1 MQSNDRSGA
10 AQDHA
15 HDETRISEDS
25 VRRHLIEQI
34 ARRSGTTAAGIDPDR
49 PLEEFGLASRDAVA
63 IAGELE
69 QMLGRSLPATLVW
82 EHPTIN
88 KLSVALAGG
97 PASVQEQPE
106 PSERRAANDEPVAV
120 VGVGLRFPGG
130 DRDLTGP
137 DGYWRFL
144 TGRGDAVRE
153 VPDGRWDPFDDGSP
167 EVGDLLDRTTRLGG
181 FLDDV
186 AEFDAQFFGITPRE
200 AAVMDPQQR
209 LVLEVAWEAFEHAGL
224 GPASLR
230 GSRTGVFVGV
240 SAPEY
245 AAFTA
250 SDLASL
256 EPFTAT
262 GAALSIIANRLS
274 YLLDLRGP
282 SMIVDTACSSSL
294 VSTHLAVQAL
304 RSGEADVALAG
315 GVNLLL
321 SPTVTMTFD
330 LAGGTAADGH
340 CKAFDAS
347 ADGMVRAEG
356 CGAVVLKRL
365 SDATRDGDRILAVIK
380 GSGVNSDGRSN
391 GLVAPNSEA
400 QRALLRDVYASA
412 GVDTREVDY
421 VEAHGTGTF
430 LGDPIEAKAVG
441 EILGAGR
448 EPDKPLLLGSA
459 KSNLGHMES
468 AAGIAGLIK
477 TVLALHHR
485 VIPPSAH
492 YKEPNP
498 HIPFDE
504 LRLAVVAEET
514 PWLDTGRPARAGVSG
529 FGFGGTNAHIL
540 LEEAPEQET
549 TVHPAVVRT
558 FPLSDTSD
566 DRIRDH
572 AALLAEWLPGQEA
585 NLADVAR
592 TLHRRSGRGRSRA
605 AVAARDQAGLVEGL
619 AALAEGRPHPGVVSG
634 TALGA
639 PGRPVWVFSGYGA
652 QRAGMA
658 QRLLEEEPAFA
669 EAIDDLDGLFAEE
682 GGPDLW
688 ALLEEGRKPDGPADA
703 MPVLFAIQIGLA
715 RMWKAYGVTP
725 GAVIGH
731 SMGEVAAAVVAGAL
745 TLEDGVR
752 VICRRSRLLT
762 RLVGGGAM
770 AVLGASAEEVARLA
784 DGLPEVYAA
793 VHSSPK
799 QTVVTGDAGQVAEIV
814 KRAEA
819 EGRLARM
826 VQAEGAGHSPQ
837 VDPLLPDLRELL
849 ADVGADPGTPLAA
862 GIKLY
867 TTALDDPRTLI
878 NATPALTPHPA
889 DTTPSNTA
897 NAPARTVTPDE
908 GASAE
913 ASEAPA
919 GAQAAAAA
927 GAAPEAA
934 GGAAAEASA
943 GAAPAG
949 AAMAVAGSGSAA
961 ATGSAAPDKD
971 ATGGASAGLGV
982 EYWVANLRN
991 AVRLTDAVAAA
1002 AEDGFRTFVE
1012 VNAHPILA
1020 HGVGETLDG
1029 TGALVT
1035 HTLKRAPKGQETDDT
1050 LTFHAQ
1056 LATLA
1061 AHGHATAKPA
1071 GGRVIDVPQSPWR
1084 HERHWV
1090 DLSARRA
1097 SKHDEHPLLGAHVEL
1112 PGEDRHAWRADV
1124 GLAAQ
1129 PWLDGLAVHGL
1140 HALPVA
1146 AFAEIAL
1153 AAGATALGTEDIRVN
1168 SLWMERP
1175 LALGGHTT
1183 VTTTFTEAEQRVEV
1197 HALTPA
1203 GTWVRLASADVG
1215 EDRRAPAASEHGAA
1229 TEVTAAERGSRHYRL
1244 HPEVFDRCLSV
1255 LSDEVAAGDGTV
1267 WLAETIG
1274 SLRVYGPT
1282 HRGGHVQAKVT
1293 RDDTNVTGSIALLA
1307 ADGQILA
1314 EATGIVLR
1322 QAGRHDIPVPLTDKL
1337 VELTW
1342 TESPLPDTAPA
1353 RASAGATPADNRSVH
1368 DGDGA
1373 EAGPVRAGAGAVSAD
1388 GRAVRAGGEGVLLDG
1403 AESAGRRS
1411 AEGAAF
1417 GVGTWLVLAE
1427 DDDVLGSAT
1436 VAGLEERGKR
1446 VVRHRVMDRPP
1457 DEHPAMDEP
1466 DEPVEGVVLVP
1477 SADLVDE
1484 ELVLA
1489 VAGVSRSLPDGP
1501 RLYVATRSALP
1512 LAGDGLPGHGFVS
1525 ALTRVL
1531 AFERTVQR
1539 ATHVDVDRP
1548 ADLVAELLADDDAR
1562 EVAWRGGTRYV
1573 ARLGQAVLP
1582 EEQGKKKRIV
1592 RRGGAYVITGGYGG
1606 IGLVTARLLAQ
1617 RGAGRIVLSGRGGP
1631 GADAEKV
1638 IARLREDGVDVGVV
1652 LGDIAQPG
1660 TAERLIKVAQ
1670 EGGTRL
1676 CGVVHGAGAID
1687 DRLIADLGPDDLH
1700 RVWTAKVEGARRLS
1714 EATWD
1719 IDLDWLVMHSSAA
1732 ALLGSP
1738 GQAAYA
1744 AANAAIDALMAYRR
1758 ANGRPGT
1765 TINWGTW
1772 SQVGG
1777 AAEVAVTVIDP
1788 ISPAEGAEA
1797 LEALLVHGMN
1807 ATGVLRFDPA
1817 TAVGLFPE
1825 IRNMPYFAALTEAA
1839 DEQQDESDW
1848 PGVEALKDL
1857 DPGIARK
1864 MIAAQ
1869 VRHRIAAVLGF
1880 DPQRLDPAVPLTDLG
1895 LDSLVAVRIKSGVEH
1910 DLGLTVPASVLLQ
1923 GASVNVFEEW
1933 AAGELGLADAD
1944 APQATAVSNAE
1955 SGYVMPRDAAER
1967 LAVRILEDVL
1977 GLDRVGVTADFFAE
1991 LGGREHQ
1998 ADQVV
2003 ARVAQELGAEV
2014 TRGELFEVPTAE
2026 NVAEY
2031 IRAADEEAARQTVRP
2046 LNRGRSGGRGGASP
2060 HSDPAGDRRPI
2071 FIAHPAGGTTACYRQ
2086 LTDLLGGDQPVYG
2099 LERFEDAPP
2108 VEERAARYVQHLVEA
2123 QPEGAFRLGGWSF
2136 GGVLA
2141 YETARQLQR
2150 AGREVEFVALFDAGL
2165 PLAVDDE
2172 SDTLA
2177 RRFSAFADY
2186 INETYGLDV
2195 TLTYEELSGLDEES
2209 QFALVMERAAPLVDY
2224 IPPAALTHQL
2234 TSHQDTRSLEAYQ
2247 PEPYDGHVILY
2258 YAPEETPWAVRDA
2271 RYVLDGTNGFGGLCS
2286 DLEIVTIPG
2295 VHHLNLLDPP
2305 GVDVLAAHLE
2315 ARLSGRRRRD
2325 AVPTLDTAR

>member
-1 MQSNDRSGA
+1 MGGTHRMQSNDRSGA
-10 AQDHA
+10 ARENAQ
-15 HDETRISEDS
+15 DETRISEDS

-34 ARRSGTTAAGIDPDR
+34 ARRSRTTAAEVDPDR

-69 QMLGRSLPATLVW
+69 QMLGRALPATLVW

-97 PASVQEQPE
+97 TPEKAPAPE
-106 PSERRAANDEPVAV
+106 PAVRRAAGDEPIAV
-120 VGVGLRFPGG
+120 VGAGLRFPGG
-130 DRDLTGP
+130 GRDLTGP
-137 DGYWRFL
+137 DDYWRFL

-153 VPDGRWDPFDDGSP
+153 VPDGRWDAFDDGSP
-167 EVGDLLDRTTRLGG
+167 EVGDLLARTTRLGG
-181 FLDDV
+181 FLRDV

-209 LVLEVAWEAFEHAGL
+209 LVLEVAWEAFEHAGI

-262 GAALSIIANRLS
+262 GAALSIIAGRLS

-294 VSTHLAVQAL
+294 VSAHLAVQAL

-365 SDATRDGDRILAVIK
+365 SDAERDGDRVLAVIR

-391 GLVAPNSEA
+391 GLVAPNSDA

-412 GVDTREVDY
+412 GIDTREVDY

-441 EILGAGR
+441 EVLGAGR
-448 EPDKPLLLGSA
+448 APEEPLLLGSA

-504 LRLAVVAEET
+504 LRLAVVADET
-514 PWLDTGRPARAGVSG
+514 PWPERGRPARAGVSG
-529 FGFGGTNAHIL
+529 FGFGGTNAHVI
-540 LEEAPEQET
+540 LEEAPAQET

-566 DRIRDH
+566 DRVRDH
-572 AALLAEWLPGQEA
+572 AALLAAWLPDQDV

-592 TLHRRSGRGRSRA
+592 TLHRRAGRGRARA
-605 AVAARDQAGLVEGL
+605 AVAARDRAGLVEGL
-619 AALAEGRPHPGVVSG
+619 TALAEGRAHPGVVTG
-634 TALGA
+634 AALGA

-703 MPVLFAIQIGLA
+703 MPVLFAIQIALA
-715 RMWKAYGVTP
+715 RMWRAYGVTP
-725 GAVIGH
+725 GAVVGH

-745 TLEDGVR
+745 TVQDGVR

-770 AVLGASAEEVARLA
+770 AVLGASAAEVARLGE
-784 DGLPEVYAA
+784 GLPEVYAA

-814 KRAEA
+814 GRAEA

-837 VDPLLPDLRELL
+837 VDPLIPELRELL
-849 ADVGADPGTPLAA
+849 ADVGAERGAPLAE
-862 GIKLY
+862 GIRLY
-867 TTALDDPRTLI
+867 TTALDDPRAHL
-878 NATPALTPHPA
+878 
-889 DTTPSNTA
+889 DS
-897 NAPARTVTPDE
+897 
-908 GASAE
+908 ASA
-913 ASEAPA
+913 
-919 GAQAAAAA
+919 
-927 GAAPEAA
+927 
-934 GGAAAEASA
+934 
-943 GAAPAG
+943 
-949 AAMAVAGSGSAA
+949 
-961 ATGSAAPDKD
+961 
-971 ATGGASAGLGV
+971 LGV
-982 EYWVANLRN
+982 DHWAANLRN

-1020 HGVGETLDG
+1020 HAVGETLEG

-1056 LATLA
+1056 LATLD
-1061 AHGHATAKPA
+1061 AHGHAT
-1071 GGRVIDVPQSPWR
+1071 GGPVDGRIVDVPQSPWR

-1090 DLSARRA
+1090 DLSARTPGG
-1097 SKHDEHPLLGAHVEL
+1097 HDEHPLLGAHVEL

-1124 GLAAQ
+1124 GLAAR
-1129 PWLDGLAVHGL
+1129 PWPAAAAVHGL
-1140 HALPVA
+1140 YALPVA
-1146 AFAEIAL
+1146 AFAEMAL
-1153 AAGATALGTEDIRVN
+1153 AAGAAALGTEGVRVN

-1175 LALGGHTT
+1175 LALADHTT
-1183 VTTTFTEAEQRVEV
+1183 VTTTFTEAEQRVEI

-1203 GTWVRLASADVG
+1203 GTWARLASADVG
-1215 EDRRAPAASEHGAA
+1215 EDHRPPAAAGPGAA
-1229 TEVTAAERGSRHYRL
+1229 TEVAAAERGSRHYRL

-1255 LSDEVAAGDGTV
+1255 LSDEAAGGDGGV
-1267 WLAETIG
+1267 WRAETIG
-1274 SLRVYGPT
+1274 SLRVFGPT
-1282 HRGGHVQAKVT
+1282 HRGGHVQAKVV
-1293 RDDTNVTGSIALLA
+1293 RDEEDVTGSVALLG
-1307 ADGQILA
+1307 ADGQVLA

-1322 QAGRHDIPVPLTDKL
+1322 RVERHDVPVPLAGKL
-1337 VELTW
+1337 VELVWDET
-1342 TESPLPDTAPA
+1342 PLPE
-1353 RASAGATPADNRSVH
+1353 
-1368 DGDGA
+1368 GA
-1373 EAGPVRAGAGAVSAD
+1373 EPS
-1388 GRAVRAGGEGVLLDG
+1388 EG
-1403 AESAGRRS
+1403 
-1411 AEGAAF
+1411 
-1417 GVGTWLVLAE
+1417 GTWLVLAE
-1427 DDDVLGSAT
+1427 EDDALGTAAA
-1436 VAGLEERGKR
+1436 AGLEDRGKR
-1446 VVRHRVMDRPP
+1446 VVRHRPTNRPP
-1457 DEHPAMDEP
+1457 DDHPAMDA
-1466 DEPVEGVVLVP
+1466 PVEGVVLVP

-1501 RLYVATRSALP
+1501 RLYVATRAALP
-1512 LAGDGLPGHGFVS
+1512 LAGEGVPGHGFVS

-1548 ADLVAELLADDDAR
+1548 ADLVAELLAGDDAR
-1562 EVAWRGGTRYV
+1562 EVAWRAGTRHV
-1573 ARLGQAVLP
+1573 ARLAQAVLP
-1582 EEQGKKKRIV
+1582 EAPAKKKRVV

-1606 IGLVTARLLAQ
+1606 IGLVTARLLAE

-1631 GADAEKV
+1631 DADAEKV

-1652 LGDIAQPG
+1652 LGDIARPG
-1660 TAERLIKVAQ
+1660 TAERLVRVAQ

-1687 DRLIADLGPDDLH
+1687 DRLIADLGPEDLH

-1719 IDLDWLVMHSSAA
+1719 LDLDWLVMHSSAA

-1777 AAEVAVTVIDP
+1777 AAETSVTVIDP

-1797 LEALLVHGMN
+1797 LEALLVHGRA

-1839 DEQQDESDW
+1839 GERGADDAGDW
-1848 PGVEALKDL
+1848 PGVEALAEL
-1857 DPGIARK
+1857 DPATARR

-1923 GASVNVFEEW
+1923 GASVNAFEEW
-1933 AAGELGLADAD
+1933 AAGELGLADAP
-1944 APQATAVSNAE
+1944 APAAVPNAE

-1967 LAVRILEDVL
+1967 LAVRIFEDVL

-1991 LGGREHQ
+1991 LGGQDHH
-1998 ADQVV
+1998 ADRVV
-2003 ARVAQELGAEV
+2003 ALVARELGAEV
-2014 TRGELFEVPTAE
+2014 AREELFEPPTAQ
-2026 NVAEY
+2026 NVAEHL
-2031 IRAADEEAARQTVRP
+2031 RAADEEAARQTVRP
-2046 LNRGRSGGRGGASP
+2046 LNRSRSGGRGGS
-2060 HSDPAGDRRPI
+2060 SLQGDESGGRRPI

-2086 LTDLLGGDQPVYG
+2086 LVDLLGDDQPVYG

-2108 VEERAARYVQHLVEA
+2108 VEERAARYVRHLLEA

-2141 YETARQLQR
+2141 YETARQLR
-2150 AGREVEFVALFDAGL
+2150 AAGREVEFVALFDAGL

-2186 INETYGLDV
+2186 INETYGLEV
-2195 TLTYEELSGLDEES
+2195 SLTYEELSGLDEES
-2209 QFALVMERAAPLVDY
+2209 QFALVMERAAPLVDH

-2234 TSHQDTRSLEAYQ
+2234 TSHQDTRSLEAYK
-2247 PEPYDGHVILY
+2247 PEPYDGHVVLY

-2271 RYVLDGTNGFGGLCS
+2271 RYVLDGTNGFGGLCA

-2295 VHHLNLLDPP
+2295 AHHLNLLDPP
-2305 GVDVLAAHLE
+2305 GVGVLAAHLE
-2315 ARLSGRRRRD
+2315 ARLAGRRKSD
-2325 AVPTLDTAR
+2325 AVPTPITAR

>member
-1 MQSNDRSGA
+1 MNDPGFMGGTQRMQSNDRSGA
-10 AQDHA
+10 ARDASQ
-15 HDETRISEDS
+15 DETRIGEDAI
-25 VRRHLIEQI
+25 RRHLVEQI
-34 ARRSGTTAAGIDPDR
+34 ARRSRTAVADIDPDR

-97 PASVQEQPE
+97 GAREAEPAPQPV
-106 PSERRAANDEPVAV
+106 RAAGASDEPIAV
-120 VGVGLRFPGG
+120 VGIGCRFPGG

-137 DGYWRFL
+137 ADYWRFL
-144 TGRGDAVRE
+144 TGRGDAIRE

-167 EVGDLLDRTTRLGG
+167 EVGDLLEKTTRLGG
-181 FLDDV
+181 FLDDL
-186 AEFDAQFFGITPRE
+186 AGFDAQFFGITPRE

-209 LVLEVAWEAFEHAGL
+209 LVLEVAWEAFEHAGI

-365 SDATRDGDRILAVIK
+365 SDAQRDGDRILAVVK

-391 GLVAPNSEA
+391 GLVAPNSDA
-400 QRALLRDVYASA
+400 QRALLRHVYAAA

-421 VEAHGTGTF
+421 IEAHGTGTF
-430 LGDPIEAKAVG
+430 LGDPIEAKSVG
-441 EILGAGR
+441 EVLGAGR
-448 EPDKPLLLGSA
+448 DDDAPLLLGSA

-477 TVLALHHR
+477 AVLALHHR

-504 LRLAVVAEET
+504 LHLAVVSEET
-514 PWLDTGRPARAGVSG
+514 PWPERNHPARAGVSG
-529 FGFGGTNAHIL
+529 FGFGGTNAHVI
-540 LEEAPEQET
+540 LEEAPAQET

-566 DRIRDH
+566 DRVRDH
-572 AALLAEWLPGQEA
+572 AALLAEWLPAQDGVK
-585 NLADVAR
+585 LADLAR
-592 TLHRRSGRGRSRA
+592 TLHRRAGRGRARA
-605 AVAARDQAGLVEGL
+605 AVAARDRAGLIEGL
-619 AALAEGRPHPGVVSG
+619 TALAEGRPHAGVVTGS
-634 TALGA
+634 ALGM

-652 QRAGMA
+652 QRPGMA

-688 ALLEEGRKPDGPADA
+688 SLLEEGRKPDGPADT
-703 MPVLFAIQIGLA
+703 MPVLFAVQIGLA

-725 GAVIGH
+725 GAVVGH

-793 VHSSPK
+793 VHSSPR
-799 QTVVTGDAGQVAEIV
+799 QTVVTGDADQIAEVV

-837 VDPLLPDLRELL
+837 VDPLLPELRELL
-849 ADVGADPGTPLAA
+849 AEVGTERGTPLAD

-867 TTALDDPRTLI
+867 TTALDDPRTYL
-878 NATPALTPHPA
+878 A
-889 DTTPSNTA
+889 S
-897 NAPARTVTPDE
+897 DE
-908 GASAE
+908 A
-913 ASEAPA
+913 
-919 GAQAAAAA
+919 
-927 GAAPEAA
+927 
-934 GGAAAEASA
+934 
-943 GAAPAG
+943 
-949 AAMAVAGSGSAA
+949 
-961 ATGSAAPDKD
+961 
-971 ATGGASAGLGV
+971 LGV
-982 EYWVANLRN
+982 DHWAANLRN
-991 AVRLTDAVAAA
+991 AVRLTDAVSAA
-1002 AEDGFRTFVE
+1002 AEDGYRTFVE

-1020 HGVGETLDG
+1020 HAVGETLDG

-1035 HTLKRAPKGQETDDT
+1035 HTLKRARKGEETDDT

-1061 AHGHATAKPA
+1061 AHGLKVAAPA
-1071 GGRVIDVPQSPWR
+1071 DGRIVDVPQSPWR

-1090 DLSARRA
+1090 DLSSRT
-1097 SKHDEHPLLGAHVEL
+1097 SGKSDEHPLLGAHVEM

-1129 PWLDGLAVHGL
+1129 PWLSGATVHGL

-1146 AFAEIAL
+1146 AYAEMAL
-1153 AAGATALGTEDIRVN
+1153 AAGATALGTGDVRVN

-1175 LALGGHTT
+1175 LALAEHTT
-1183 VTTTFTEAEQRVEV
+1183 VTTTFTEAEQRVEI

-1203 GTWVRLASADVG
+1203 GTWARLASADVG
-1215 EDRRAPAASEHGAA
+1215 EDHRDPAAPEPGAA
-1229 TEVTAAERGSRHYRL
+1229 TEVGAAERGSRHYRL

-1255 LSDEVAAGDGTV
+1255 LSDEAAGDEGGV

-1274 SLRVYGPT
+1274 SLRVHGPT
-1282 HRGGHVQAKVT
+1282 HRGGHVQARVV
-1293 RDDTNVTGSIALLA
+1293 RDEEGVTGSITLLSA
-1307 ADGQILA
+1307 EGDLLA
-1314 EATGIVLR
+1314 EATGITLR
-1322 QAGRHDIPVPLTDKL
+1322 KADRSDIPVPLDDKL
-1337 VELTW
+1337 VELVW
-1342 TESPLPDTAPA
+1342 DESPLPD
-1353 RASAGATPADNRSVH
+1353 
-1368 DGDGA
+1368 A
-1373 EAGPVRAGAGAVSAD
+1373 EAS
-1388 GRAVRAGGEGVLLDG
+1388 GG
-1403 AESAGRRS
+1403 
-1411 AEGAAF
+1411 
-1417 GVGTWLVLAE
+1417 GTWLVLSDE
-1427 DDDVLGSAT
+1427 DDALAAAAG
-1436 VAGLEERGKR
+1436 AGLEERGKR
-1446 VVRHRVMDRPP
+1446 VIRHRVTNRPP
-1457 DEHPAMDEP
+1457 DDHPAME
-1466 DEPVEGVVLVP
+1466 EPVEGVVLVP

-1489 VAGVSRSLPDGP
+1489 LVGVSRSLPDGP

-1512 LAGDGLPGHGFVS
+1512 LNGEEGLPGHAFVS

-1548 ADLVAELLADDDAR
+1548 ADLVAELLAGGDAR
-1562 EVAWRGGTRYV
+1562 EVAWRGGTRYT
-1573 ARLGQAVLP
+1573 ARLGQAALP
-1582 EEQGKKKRIV
+1582 DAAPKRKRVV
-1592 RRGGAYVITGGYGG
+1592 RRGGAYIITGGYGG
-1606 IGLVTARLLAQ
+1606 IGLVTARLLAE
-1617 RGAGRIVLSGRGGP
+1617 RGAGRVVLSGRSGP
-1631 GADAEKV
+1631 DADAEKV

-1660 TAERLIKVAQ
+1660 TAERLIEVAR
-1670 EGGTRL
+1670 EGGKRL
-1676 CGVVHGAGAID
+1676 CGIVHGAGAID

-1714 EATWD
+1714 EAAWD
-1719 IDLDWLVMHSSAA
+1719 LDLDWLVVHSSAA

-1738 GQAAYA
+1738 GQGAYA
-1744 AANAAIDALMAYRR
+1744 AANAAIDALMAHRR

-1772 SQVGG
+1772 AQVGG
-1777 AAEVAVTVIDP
+1777 AADTSVTVIDP

-1797 LEALLVHGMN
+1797 LEALLVHDLP
-1807 ATGVLRFDPA
+1807 ATGVLRFDPV

-1839 DEQQDESDW
+1839 DEAGADDAGDW

-1857 DPGIARK
+1857 DPAAARK
-1864 MIAAQ
+1864 LIAAQ
-1869 VRHRIAAVLGF
+1869 VKHRIAAVLGF
-1880 DPQRLDPAVPLTDLG
+1880 DPQRLDPSVPLTDLG

-1933 AAGELGLADAD
+1933 AAGELGLADAP
-1944 APQATAVSNAE
+1944 APTAVSNAE

-1967 LAVRILEDVL
+1967 LAVRIFEDVL
-1977 GLDRVGVTADFFAE
+1977 GLDRVGVTADFFAD
-1991 LGGREHQ
+1991 LGGQEHQ
-1998 ADQVV
+1998 ADQIV
-2003 ARVAQELGAEV
+2003 ALVSTELGAAV

-2046 LNRGRSGGRGGASP
+2046 LKPS
-2060 HSDPAGDRRPI
+2060 GDRRPI

-2086 LTDLLGGDQPVYG
+2086 LIDLLGADQPVYG
-2099 LERFEDAPP
+2099 LERFEDAPS
-2108 VEERAARYVQHLVEA
+2108 VEERAARYVQHLLEA

-2141 YETARQLQR
+2141 YETARQLKA

-2165 PLAVDDE
+2165 PLPVDDE

-2195 TLTYEELSGLDEES
+2195 TLTYEELSGLDEEA

-2234 TSHQDTRSLEAYQ
+2234 TSHQDTRSLEAYR
-2247 PEPYDGHVILY
+2247 PEPYDGRVILY

-2305 GVDVLAAHLE
+2305 GVEVLAAHLE
-2315 ARLSGRRRRD
+2315 GRLAGRRERD
-2325 AVPTLDTAR
+2325 AVLSSTTAR

>member
-10 AQDHA
+10 AQDDA
-15 HDETRISEDS
+15 RITEDS
-25 VRRHLIEQI
+25 IRRHLIDQI
-34 ARRSGTTAAGIDPDR
+34 ARRSRTPVADIDPDR

-88 KLSVALAGG
+88 KLAVALAGG
-97 PASVQEQPE
+97 PA
-106 PSERRAANDEPVAV
+106 AASAPAPAPLPATPQTASDEPIAV
-120 VGVGLRFPGG
+120 VGIGCRFPGG
-130 DRDLTGP
+130 DRDLTTP
-137 DGYWRFL
+137 EDYWRFL
-144 TGRGDAVRE
+144 TGRGDAIRE

-167 EVGDLLDRTTRLGG
+167 EVADLLEKTTRLGG

-186 AEFDAQFFGITPRE
+186 AGFDAQFFGITPRE

-250 SDLASL
+250 SDLVSL

-294 VSTHLAVQAL
+294 VSTHLAVRAL
-304 RSGEADVALAG
+304 RNGEADVALAG

-330 LAGGTAADGH
+330 LAGGTASDGH

-365 SDATRDGDRILAVIK
+365 SDAQRDGDRILAVVR

-391 GLVAPNSEA
+391 GLVAPNSDA
-400 QRALLRDVYASA
+400 QRALLRDVYAAA
-412 GVDTREVDY
+412 GIDTREVDY

-430 LGDPIEAKAVG
+430 LGDPIEAKAMGDV
-441 EILGAGR
+441 LGAGR
-448 EPDKPLLLGSA
+448 DADEPLLIGSA

-477 TVLALHHR
+477 AVLALHHR

-498 HIPFDE
+498 HIPFDD
-504 LRLAVVAEET
+504 LRLAVAAEET
-514 PWLDTGRPARAGVSG
+514 PWPDRGHPPRAGVSG
-529 FGFGGTNAHIL
+529 FGFGGTNAHVV
-540 LEEAPEQET
+540 LEAAPPQET
-549 TVHPAVVRT
+549 ESQPAVVRT
-558 FPLSDTSD
+558 FPLSDTGE
-566 DRIRDH
+566 DRVRDH
-572 AALLAEWLPGQEA
+572 AALLAEWLPA
-585 NLADVAR
+585 RDDVPLADLAL
-592 TLHRRSGRGRSRA
+592 TLHRRGGRGRSRA
-605 AVAARDQAGLVEGL
+605 AVAARDRDGLIEGL
-619 AALAEGRPHPGVVSG
+619 NALAEGRPHPGVVTGS
-634 TALGA
+634 ALGV

-652 QRAGMA
+652 QRPGMA

-688 ALLEEGRKPDGPADA
+688 ALLEEGRKPDGPAEA

-745 TLEDGVR
+745 STADGVK

-770 AVLGASAEEVARLA
+770 AVLGASALEVARLA
-784 DGLPEVYAA
+784 EGLPKVYAA

-799 QTVVTGDAGQVAEIV
+799 QTVVTGDADQVAEIV

-819 EGRLARM
+819 EGRLARL

-837 VDPLLPDLRELL
+837 VDPLLDDLREAL
-849 ADVGADPGTPLAA
+849 AGVGADPGVPLSCDTR
-862 GIKLY
+862 LY
-867 TTALDDPRTLI
+867 TTALDDPR
-878 NATPALTPHPA
+878 ATPARYDA
-889 DTTPSNTA
+889 D
-897 NAPARTVTPDE
+897 
-908 GASAE
+908 
-913 ASEAPA
+913 
-919 GAQAAAAA
+919 
-927 GAAPEAA
+927 
-934 GGAAAEASA
+934 
-943 GAAPAG
+943 
-949 AAMAVAGSGSAA
+949 
-961 ATGSAAPDKD
+961 
-971 ATGGASAGLGV
+971 
-982 EYWVANLRN
+982 YWAANLRN
-991 AVRLTDAVAAA
+991 PVRLTDTIAAA
-1002 AEDGFRTFVE
+1002 AEDGYRTFVE
-1012 VNAHPILA
+1012 INAHPILA
-1020 HGVGETLDG
+1020 HAVGETLDG
-1029 TGALVT
+1029 TGAIVT

-1061 AHGHATAKPA
+1061 AYGHTIAAPA
-1071 GGRVIDVPQSPWR
+1071 GGAVADVPPSPWR
-1084 HERHWV
+1084 HEHHWV
-1090 DLSARRA
+1090 DLSSRTSAG
-1097 SKHDEHPLLGAHVEL
+1097 KDEHPLLGAHVEL

-1129 PWLDGLAVHGL
+1129 PWLAGTAVHGL
-1140 HALPVA
+1140 PALPVA
-1146 AFAEIAL
+1146 AFAEMAL
-1153 AAGATALGTEDIRVN
+1153 AAGATALGTDAVRVN

-1175 LALGGHTT
+1175 LALAGHTT
-1183 VTTTFTEAEQRVEV
+1183 VTTTYSESEQRVEIHV
-1197 HALTPA
+1197 LTPA
-1203 GTWVRLASADVG
+1203 GTWTRLASADVG
-1215 EDRRAPAASEHGAA
+1215 ADLRGPADSEPAAA
-1229 TEVTAAERGSRHYRL
+1229 TEVAGAERGSRHYRL
-1244 HPEVFDRCLSV
+1244 HPEVFDRCLAV
-1255 LSDEVAAGDGTV
+1255 LSGEAAAEDGGV
-1267 WLAETIG
+1267 WLAESIG

-1282 HRGGHVQAKVT
+1282 HRGGHVSARVV
-1293 RDDTNVTGSIALLA
+1293 RDDEGVTGSVRLLGS
-1307 ADGQILA
+1307 DGEVLA
-1314 EATGIVLR
+1314 EATGIALR
-1322 QAGRHDIPVPLTDKL
+1322 RVERHDVPVPVAGKLIELVWDETDAP
-1337 VELTW
+1337 EA
-1342 TESPLPDTAPA
+1342 TA
-1353 RASAGATPADNRSVH
+1353 
-1368 DGDGA
+1368 GDGTWLILSDEDDATGAFAAATA
-1373 EAGPVRAGAGAVSAD
+1373 EGLER
-1388 GRAVRAGGEGVLLDG
+1388 
-1403 AESAGRRS
+1403 AGRR
-1411 AEGAAF
+1411 
-1417 GVGTWLVLAE
+1417 VI
-1427 DDDVLGSAT
+1427 
-1436 VAGLEERGKR
+1436 
-1446 VVRHRVMDRPP
+1446 RHRLTGRPPGDHPEMDRPV
-1457 DEHPAMDEP
+1457 A
-1466 DEPVEGVVLVP
+1466 GVVLIP
-1477 SADLVDE
+1477 SPAHADEDLV
-1484 ELVLA
+1484 LT

-1501 RLYVATRSALP
+1501 RLYVATRGAVPVLDGE
-1512 LAGDGLPGHGFVS
+1512 AGDPRH
-1525 ALTRVL
+1525 AHIAAITRVL

-1539 ATHVDVDRP
+1539 ATLVDGDT
-1548 ADLVAELLADDDAR
+1548 ADGLVAELLADDDAR
-1562 EVAWRGGTRYV
+1562 EVAWRGGVRRV
-1573 ARLGQAVLP
+1573 ARLAQAELP
-1582 EEQGKKKRIV
+1582 EPAGRPERIV

-1606 IGLVTARLLAQ
+1606 IGLVTARLLAE
-1617 RGAGRIVLSGRGGP
+1617 RGAGRIVLSGRSGP
-1631 GADAEKV
+1631 DADAEKV

-1652 LGDIAQPG
+1652 LGDIAGPG
-1660 TAERLIKVAQ
+1660 TAERLIRVAQ
-1670 EGGTRL
+1670 EGGVRL
-1676 CGVVHGAGAID
+1676 CGIVHGAGAID
-1687 DRLIADLGPDDLH
+1687 DRLITDLGPDDLH

-1714 EATWD
+1714 EAAWD
-1719 IDLDWLVMHSSAA
+1719 LDLDWFVMHSSAA

-1738 GQAAYA
+1738 GQGAYA

-1758 ANGRPGT
+1758 AHGRPGT
-1765 TINWGTW
+1765 TVNWGTW

-1777 AAEVAVTVIDP
+1777 AVDTSVTVIDP

-1797 LEALLVHGMN
+1797 LEAVLAL
-1807 ATGVLRFDPA
+1807 GVPAAGVVRFDPV

-1825 IRNMPYFAALTEAA
+1825 IRRMPYFAALTAAA
-1839 DEQQDESDW
+1839 DERGGADTGDW
-1848 PGVEALKDL
+1848 PGVEALKGV
-1857 DPGIARK
+1857 DPATARA

-1869 VRHRIAAVLGF
+1869 VRYRIASVLGF
-1880 DPQRLDPAVPLTDLG
+1880 DPERLDPAVPLTDLG

-1933 AAGELGLADAD
+1933 ASSELGLGD
-1944 APQATAVSNAE
+1944 APAPTAVSNAE

-1967 LAVRILEDVL
+1967 LAVRMFEDVL
-1977 GLDRVGVTADFFAE
+1977 GLDRVGVTADFYAE
-1991 LGGREHQ
+1991 LGGREEQ
-1998 ADQVV
+1998 ADRVV
-2003 ARVAQELGAEV
+2003 ALVAAELGHEV
-2014 TRGELFEVPTAE
+2014 TRGDLFAVPTAE
-2026 NVAEY
+2026 HVAEY

-2046 LNRGRSGGRGGASP
+2046 LKP
-2060 HSDPAGDRRPI
+2060 TGDRRPI

-2086 LTDLLGGDQPVYG
+2086 LIELLGADQPVYG
-2099 LERFEDAPP
+2099 LERFDDAPS
-2108 VEERAARYVQHLVEA
+2108 VEERAARYVRHLVEA

-2141 YETARQLQR
+2141 YETARRLTA

-2177 RRFSAFADY
+2177 RRFAAFADY
-2186 INETYGLDV
+2186 INETYGLEV
-2195 TLTYEELSGLDEES
+2195 SLTYEELAGLDEEA
-2209 QFALVMERAAPLVDY
+2209 QFALVMERAAPLVDF

-2234 TSHQDTRSLEAYQ
+2234 TSHQDTRSLEAYK
-2247 PEPYDGHVILY
+2247 PGTYDGHVILY
-2258 YAPEETPWAVRDA
+2258 YAPEETPWAVKDA

-2305 GVDVLAAHLE
+2305 GVEVLAAHLDE
-2315 ARLSGRRRRD
+2315 RLS
-2325 AVPTLDTAR
+2325 AREATPAR

>member
-10 AQDHA
+10 ARETPQ
-15 HDETRISEDS
+15 DETRISEDS
-25 VRRHLIEQI
+25 IRRHLIEQI
-34 ARRSGTTAAGIDPDR
+34 ARRSRTTAAEVDPDR
-49 PLEEFGLASRDAVA
+49 PLEEFGLASRDAVS

-97 PASVQEQPE
+97 DTPREAQAAPE
-106 PSERRAANDEPVAV
+106 PVREAAGDEPIAV
-120 VGVGLRFPGG
+120 VGIGCRFPGG

-137 DGYWRFL
+137 ADYWRFL
-144 TGRGDAVRE
+144 TGRGDAIRE
-153 VPDGRWDPFDDGSP
+153 VPDGRWEPFDDGSP
-167 EVGDLLDRTTRLGG
+167 EVGDLLANTTRLGG
-181 FLDDV
+181 FLDDL
-186 AEFDAQFFGITPRE
+186 AGFDAQFFGITPRE
-200 AAVMDPQQR
+200 AAVTDPQQR
-209 LVLEVAWEAFEHAGL
+209 LVLEVAWEAFEHAGI

-365 SDATRDGDRILAVIK
+365 SDAQRDGDRILAVVK

-400 QRALLRDVYASA
+400 QRALLRDVYATA

-448 EPDKPLLLGSA
+448 DEDAPLLLGSA

-477 TVLALHHR
+477 AVLALHHR

-504 LRLAVVAEET
+504 LHLAVVAEET
-514 PWLDTGRPARAGVSG
+514 PWPDRGHPARAGVSG
-529 FGFGGTNAHIL
+529 FGFGGTNAHVL
-540 LEEAPEQET
+540 LEEAPAQET
-549 TVHPAVVRT
+549 TVKPAVVRT

-572 AALLAEWLPGQEA
+572 AALLAEWLPNQDA
-585 NLADVAR
+585 KLADVAR
-592 TLHRRSGRGRSRA
+592 TLHRRAGRGRARA
-605 AVAARDQAGLVEGL
+605 AVAARDRAGFVEGL
-619 AALAEGRPHPGVVSG
+619 TALAEGRPHPGVVTGS
-634 TALGA
+634 ALGA

-688 ALLEEGRKPDGPADA
+688 ALLEEGRKPDGPADT

-725 GAVIGH
+725 GAVVGH

-745 TLEDGVR
+745 TVEDGVR

-770 AVLGASAEEVARLA
+770 AVLGASADEVAGLA

-799 QTVVTGDAGQVAEIV
+799 QTVVTGDADQVAEVV

-819 EGRLARM
+819 QGRLARM

-837 VDPLLPDLRELL
+837 VDPLLPELRELL
-849 ADVGADPGTPLAA
+849 AEVGAERGTPLAD
-862 GIKLY
+862 GVKLY
-867 TTALDDPRTLI
+867 TTALDDPRAYLASDT
-878 NATPALTPHPA
+878 ALGAPHWA
-889 DTTPSNTA
+889 
-897 NAPARTVTPDE
+897 
-908 GASAE
+908 
-913 ASEAPA
+913 
-919 GAQAAAAA
+919 
-927 GAAPEAA
+927 
-934 GGAAAEASA
+934 
-943 GAAPAG
+943 
-949 AAMAVAGSGSAA
+949 
-961 ATGSAAPDKD
+961 
-971 ATGGASAGLGV
+971 
-982 EYWVANLRN
+982 ANLRN
-991 AVRLTDAVAAA
+991 AVRLTDAVSAA

-1020 HGVGETLDG
+1020 HAVGETLDG

-1035 HTLKRAPKGQETDDT
+1035 HTLKRARKGEETDDT

-1061 AHGHATAKPA
+1061 AHGHTIATPPD
-1071 GGRVIDVPQSPWR
+1071 GRVVDVPASPWR

-1090 DLSARRA
+1090 DLSSRT
-1097 SKHDEHPLLGAHVEL
+1097 SGKSDEHPLLGAHVEL

-1129 PWLDGLAVHGL
+1129 PWLDGLTVHGL

-1146 AFAEIAL
+1146 AFAEMAL
-1153 AAGATALGTEDIRVN
+1153 AAGATALGTDGVRVN
-1168 SLWMERP
+1168 GLWMERP
-1175 LALGGHTT
+1175 LALADHTT
-1183 VTTTFTEAEQRVEV
+1183 VTTTFAEVEQRVEI

-1203 GTWVRLASADVG
+1203 GTWARLASADVG
-1215 EDRRAPAASEHGAA
+1215 EDHRAPATAEPGAT
-1229 TEVTAAERGSRHYRL
+1229 TEVAAAERGSRHYRL

-1255 LSDEVAAGDGTV
+1255 LSDEAAGDEGGV

-1282 HRGGHVQAKVT
+1282 HRGGHVQARVV
-1293 RDDTNVTGSIALLA
+1293 RDGEAVTGTVTLLS
-1307 ADGQILA
+1307 ADGGLLA

-1322 QAGRHDIPVPLTDKL
+1322 RVERSDVPVPLSDKL
-1337 VELTW
+1337 VELVW
-1342 TESPLPDTAPA
+1342 DEAPLADTGPA
-1353 RASAGATPADNRSVH
+1353 S
-1368 DGDGA
+1368 
-1373 EAGPVRAGAGAVSAD
+1373 
-1388 GRAVRAGGEGVLLDG
+1388 GE
-1403 AESAGRRS
+1403 
-1411 AEGAAF
+1411 
-1417 GVGTWLVLAE
+1417 TWLVLSDE
-1427 DDDVLGSAT
+1427 DDALAAAT
-1436 VAGLEERGKR
+1436 ADGLEESGKR
-1446 VVRHRVMDRPP
+1446 VVRHRVTNRPP
-1457 DEHPAMDEP
+1457 DEHPAM

-1477 SADLVDE
+1477 SAELVDE

-1489 VAGVSRSLPDGP
+1489 AVGVSRSLPDGP
-1501 RLYVATRSALP
+1501 RLYIATRGALP
-1512 LAGDGLPGHGFVS
+1512 LNGEEGLPAHGFVS

-1539 ATHVDVDRP
+1539 ATHVDVDGP
-1548 ADLVAELLADDDAR
+1548 QDLVAELLAGADAR
-1562 EVAWRGGTRYV
+1562 EVAWRDGTRYA
-1573 ARLGQAVLP
+1573 ARLAQAVLP
-1582 EEQGKKKRIV
+1582 EAPAKKSRAV

-1606 IGLVTARLLAQ
+1606 IGLVTARLLAE
-1617 RGAGRIVLSGRGGP
+1617 RGAGRIVLSGRSGP
-1631 GADAEKV
+1631 DADAEKV
-1638 IARLREDGVDVGVV
+1638 IARLRESGVDVGVV
-1652 LGDIAQPG
+1652 LGDIARPG
-1660 TAERLIKVAQ
+1660 TAERLVRVAR
-1670 EGGTRL
+1670 EGGKRL
-1676 CGVVHGAGAID
+1676 CGIVHGAGAID
-1687 DRLIADLGPDDLH
+1687 DRLIADLGPEDLH

-1714 EATWD
+1714 EAVWD
-1719 IDLDWLVMHSSAA
+1719 LDLDWFVTHSSAA

-1738 GQAAYA
+1738 GQGAYA
-1744 AANAAIDALMAYRR
+1744 AANAAIDALMAFRR
-1758 ANGRPGT
+1758 ANDRPGT

-1772 SQVGG
+1772 SRVGG
-1777 AAEVAVTVIDP
+1777 ATEKSVAVIDP

-1797 LEALLVHGMN
+1797 LEALLVHGLP

-1825 IRNMPYFAALTEAA
+1825 IRDMPYFAALTEAA
-1839 DEQQDESDW
+1839 DGAGESDAGDW
-1848 PGVEALKDL
+1848 PGVDALRDL
-1857 DPGIARK
+1857 DHATARK

-1880 DPQRLDPAVPLTDLG
+1880 DPQRLDPSVPLTDLG

-1933 AAGELGLADAD
+1933 AAGELGLSD
-1944 APQATAVSNAE
+1944 APAPTAVSNAE

-1967 LAVRILEDVL
+1967 LAVRIFEDVL
-1977 GLDRVGVTADFFAE
+1977 GLDRVGVTADFYTE

-2003 ARVAQELGAEV
+2003 ALVAAELGGEV

-2026 NVAEY
+2026 NVAEF

-2046 LNRGRSGGRGGASP
+2046 LKPSGT
-2060 HSDPAGDRRPI
+2060 RRPI

-2086 LTDLLGGDQPVYG
+2086 LVDLLGDDQPVYG
-2099 LERFEDAPP
+2099 LERFEDAPS
-2108 VEERAARYVQHLVEA
+2108 VQERADRYVRHLLEA

-2141 YETARQLQR
+2141 YETARRLKE

-2165 PLAVDDE
+2165 PLPVDDE

-2195 TLTYEELSGLDEES
+2195 TLTYEELSGLDEEA

-2247 PEPYDGHVILY
+2247 PEPYDGRVILY

-2305 GVDVLAAHLE
+2305 GVEVLAAHLE
-2315 ARLSGRRRRD
+2315 GRLAGRRERD
-2325 AVPTLDTAR
+2325 AVLTPTRAR

>member
-10 AQDHA
+10 ARENAQ
-15 HDETRISEDS
+15 DETRISEDS

-34 ARRSGTTAAGIDPDR
+34 ARRSRTTAAEVDPDR

-69 QMLGRSLPATLVW
+69 QMLGRALPATLVW

-97 PASVQEQPE
+97 TPEDAPAPE
-106 PSERRAANDEPVAV
+106 PVVTRAASDEPIAV
-120 VGVGLRFPGG
+120 VGAGLRFPGG
-130 DRDLTGP
+130 GHDLTGP
-137 DGYWRFL
+137 DDYWRFL
-144 TGRGDAVRE
+144 TGRGDAIRE

-167 EVGDLLDRTTRLGG
+167 EVGDLLGSTTRLGG
-181 FLDDV
+181 FLQDV
-186 AEFDAQFFGITPRE
+186 AEFDAAFFGITPRE

-209 LVLEVAWEAFEHAGL
+209 LVLEVAWEAFEHAGI

-250 SDLASL
+250 SDPASL

-262 GAALSIIANRLS
+262 GAALSIIAGRLS

-294 VSTHLAVQAL
+294 VSAHLAVRAL
-304 RSGEADVALAG
+304 RDGEADVALAG

-330 LAGGTAADGH
+330 LADATAADGH

-365 SDATRDGDRILAVIK
+365 SDAERDGDRILAVIR

-391 GLVAPNSEA
+391 GLVAPNSDA

-412 GVDTREVDY
+412 GIDTREVDY

-441 EILGAGR
+441 DVLGAGR
-448 EPDKPLLLGSA
+448 DLDEPLLIGSA

-514 PWLDTGRPARAGVSG
+514 PWPDRGRPARAGVSG
-529 FGFGGTNAHIL
+529 FGFGGTNAHVI
-540 LEEAPEQET
+540 LEEAPAQEA

-572 AALLAEWLPGQEA
+572 AALLAGWLPNQDVK
-585 NLADVAR
+585 LADVAR
-592 TLHRRSGRGRSRA
+592 TLHRRAGRGRARA
-605 AVAARDQAGLVEGL
+605 AVAARDRAGLVEGL
-619 AALAEGRPHPGVVSG
+619 TALAEGRPHPGVVTG

-688 ALLEEGRKPDGPADA
+688 ALLEEGRKPDGPADT
-703 MPVLFAIQIGLA
+703 MPVLFAVQIALA
-715 RMWKAYGVTP
+715 RMWRAYGVTP
-725 GAVIGH
+725 GAVVGH

-745 TLEDGVR
+745 TVEDGVR

-770 AVLGASAEEVARLA
+770 AVLGASAAEVARLGE
-784 DGLPEVYAA
+784 GLPEVYAA

-814 KRAEA
+814 ERAEA

-837 VDPLLPDLRELL
+837 VDPLVPELRELL
-849 ADVGADPGTPLAA
+849 AGVGAERGAPLAE
-862 GIKLY
+862 GIRLY
-867 TTALDDPRTLI
+867 TTALDDPRAYL
-878 NATPALTPHPA
+878 
-889 DTTPSNTA
+889 D
-897 NAPARTVTPDE
+897 
-908 GASAE
+908 
-913 ASEAPA
+913 
-919 GAQAAAAA
+919 
-927 GAAPEAA
+927 
-934 GGAAAEASA
+934 
-943 GAAPAG
+943 
-949 AAMAVAGSGSAA
+949 SAA
-961 ATGSAAPDKD
+961 A
-971 ATGGASAGLGV
+971 LGV
-982 EYWVANLRN
+982 DHWAANLRN

-1002 AEDGFRTFVE
+1002 SEDGFRTFVE

-1020 HGVGETLDG
+1020 HAVGETLEG

-1061 AHGHATAKPA
+1061 AHGHVI
-1071 GGRVIDVPQSPWR
+1071 GRPVDGRIVDVPQSPWR
-1084 HERHWV
+1084 HQRHWV
-1090 DLSARRA
+1090 DLSARRSA
-1097 SKHDEHPLLGAHVEL
+1097 RRDEHPLLGAHVEL

-1129 PWLDGLAVHGL
+1129 PWLGALAVHGL
-1140 HALPVA
+1140 PALPVA
-1146 AFAEIAL
+1146 AFAEMAL
-1153 AAGATALGTEDIRVN
+1153 AAGAAALGVEDVRVN

-1175 LALGGHTT
+1175 LALAGHTT
-1183 VTTTFTEAEQRVEV
+1183 VTTTFTEAEQRVEI

-1203 GTWVRLASADVG
+1203 GTWARLASADVG
-1215 EDRRAPAASEHGAA
+1215 EDHRPPAAAGPGAA
-1229 TEVTAAERGSRHYRL
+1229 TEVAAAERGSRHYRL

-1255 LSDEVAAGDGTV
+1255 LSDEAAGGDGGA
-1267 WLAETIG
+1267 WRAETIG
-1274 SLRVYGPT
+1274 SLRVFGPT
-1282 HRGGHVQAKVT
+1282 HRGGHVQAKIV
-1293 RDDTNVTGSIALLA
+1293 RDGEDVTGSVALLA
-1307 ADGQILA
+1307 ADGQVLA

-1322 QAGRHDIPVPLTDKL
+1322 RVERHDVPVPLADKL
-1337 VELTW
+1337 VELVWDET
-1342 TESPLPDTAPA
+1342 PLPE
-1353 RASAGATPADNRSVH
+1353 RAEPS
-1368 DGDGA
+1368 
-1373 EAGPVRAGAGAVSAD
+1373 
-1388 GRAVRAGGEGVLLDG
+1388 EG
-1403 AESAGRRS
+1403 
-1411 AEGAAF
+1411 
-1417 GVGTWLVLAE
+1417 GTWLVLAE
-1427 DDDVLGSAT
+1427 VDDALGNAT
-1436 VAGLEERGKR
+1436 AAGLEERGKR
-1446 VVRHRVMDRPP
+1446 VIRHRPTNRPP
-1457 DEHPAMDEP
+1457 DDHPAM

-1484 ELVLA
+1484 KLVLA

-1501 RLYVATRSALP
+1501 RLFVATRSALS
-1512 LAGDGLPGHGFVS
+1512 LAGEGVPGHGFVS

-1548 ADLVAELLADDDAR
+1548 ADLVAELLAGDDAR
-1562 EVAWRGGTRYV
+1562 EVAWRAGTRQV
-1573 ARLGQAVLP
+1573 ARLAQAVLP
-1582 EEQGKKKRIV
+1582 ETPAKKKRVV

-1606 IGLVTARLLAQ
+1606 IGLVTARLLAE

-1631 GADAEKV
+1631 DADAEKV

-1652 LGDIAQPG
+1652 LGDIARPG
-1660 TAERLIKVAQ
+1660 TAERLVRVAQ

-1719 IDLDWLVMHSSAA
+1719 LDLDWLVAHSSAA

-1772 SQVGG
+1772 SRVGG
-1777 AAEVAVTVIDP
+1777 AAETTVTVIDP

-1797 LEALLVHGMN
+1797 LEALLVHGRA

-1825 IRNMPYFAALTEAA
+1825 IRNMPYFAALTAAA
-1839 DEQQDESDW
+1839 DELGTGDAGDW
-1848 PGVEALKDL
+1848 PGVDALGDL
-1857 DPGIARK
+1857 DPATARK

-1933 AAGELGLADAD
+1933 AAGELGLAG
-1944 APQATAVSNAE
+1944 APAPASAAVSNAE

-1967 LAVRILEDVL
+1967 LAVRIFEDVL
-1977 GLDRVGVTADFFAE
+1977 GLDRVGVTADFFAD
-1991 LGGREHQ
+1991 LGGQDHH

-2003 ARVAQELGAEV
+2003 AIVARELGGEV
-2014 TRGELFEVPTAE
+2014 TRGELFETPTAQ

-2031 IRAADEEAARQTVRP
+2031 LRAADEEAARQIVRP
-2046 LNRGRSGGRGGASP
+2046 LKGRAGSSP
-2060 HSDPAGDRRPI
+2060 RDDRPAGDRRPI

-2086 LTDLLGGDQPVYG
+2086 LVDLLGDDQPVYG

-2108 VEERAARYVQHLVEA
+2108 VEERAARYVRELLEA

-2141 YETARQLQR
+2141 YETARQLKA

-2186 INETYGLDV
+2186 INETYGLEV
-2195 TLTYEELSGLDEES
+2195 ALTYEELSGLDEES
-2209 QFALVMERAAPLVDY
+2209 QFALVMERAAPLVDH

-2234 TSHQDTRSLEAYQ
+2234 TSHQDTRSLEAYN

-2271 RYVLDGTNGFGGLCS
+2271 RYVLDGTNGFGGLCA

-2295 VHHLNLLDPP
+2295 AHHLNLLDPP
-2305 GVDVLAAHLE
+2305 GVGLLAAHLE
-2315 ARLSGRRRRD
+2315 ARLAGRRESD
-2325 AVPTLDTAR
+2325 AVPTPITAR

>member
-10 AQDHA
+10 ARDNA
-15 HDETRISEDS
+15 EGDPRIGEDEI
-25 VRRHLIEQI
+25 RRHLIEQI
-34 ARRSGTTAAGIDPDR
+34 ARRSRIAEAEVDPDR

-63 IAGELE
+63 IAGDLE
-69 QMLGRSLPATLVW
+69 QMLGRALPATLVW

-88 KLSVALAGG
+88 KLSRALAGG
-97 PASVQEQPE
+97 AGAAEAEPPAAPA
-106 PSERRAANDEPVAV
+106 RAAARDDEPIAV
-120 VGVGLRFPGG
+120 VGIGCRFPGG

-137 DGYWRFL
+137 AEYWRFL
-144 TGRGDAVRE
+144 TGRGDAIRE
-153 VPDGRWDPFDDGSP
+153 VPDGRWDAFDDGSP
-167 EVGDLLDRTTRLGG
+167 EVGDLLARTTRLGG

-186 AEFDAQFFGITPRE
+186 AEFDAGFFGITPRE

-209 LVLEVAWEAFEHAGL
+209 LVLEVAWEAFEHAGI

-315 GVNLLL
+315 GVNVLL

-330 LAGGTAADGH
+330 LADATAEDGH

-365 SDATRDGDRILAVIK
+365 SDAVRDGDRILAVIR

-391 GLVAPNSEA
+391 GLVAPNSDA
-400 QRALLRDVYASA
+400 QRALLRDVYAAA
-412 GVDTREVDY
+412 GVATGEVDY

-441 EILGAGR
+441 EVLGAGR
-448 EPDKPLLLGSA
+448 AADEPLLIGSA

-477 TVLALHHR
+477 TVLALHHGL
-485 VIPPSAH
+485 IPASAH

-504 LRLAVVAEET
+504 LRLRVVADET
-514 PWLDTGRPARAGVSG
+514 PWPERSHPARAGVSG
-529 FGFGGTNAHIL
+529 FGFGGTNAHVL
-540 LEEAPEQET
+540 LEEAPEQEA
-549 TVHPAVVRT
+549 VSHPAVVRT

-566 DRIRDH
+566 DRVRDH
-572 AALLAEWLPGQEA
+572 AALLAEWVA
-585 NLADVAR
+585 DRDDVKLADVAR
-592 TLHRRSGRGRSRA
+592 TLHRRGGRGRSRA
-605 AVAARDQAGLVEGL
+605 AVSARDRAGLVEGL
-619 AALAEGRPHPGVVSG
+619 KALAEGRPHPGVVTGS
-634 TALGA
+634 ALGV

-688 ALLEEGRKPDGPADA
+688 SLLEEGRKPDGPADT
-703 MPVLFAIQIGLA
+703 MPVLFAIQLGLA
-715 RMWKAYGVTP
+715 RMWASYGVVP

-745 TLEDGVR
+745 TPQDGVR
-752 VICRRSRLLT
+752 VIVRRSKLLT

-770 AVLGASAEEVARLA
+770 AVLGASAQEVERLA

-799 QTVVTGDAGQVAEIV
+799 QTVVTGDAGQVEEIV
-814 KRAEA
+814 RRAEA

-837 VDPLLPDLRELL
+837 VDPLLPDLRERL
-849 ADVGADPGTPLAA
+849 AEVGLEPGTPLAD
-862 GIKLY
+862 GIRLY
-867 TTALDDPRTLI
+867 TTALPDPR
-878 NATPALTPHPA
+878 AF
-889 DTTPSNTA
+889 DGED
-897 NAPARTVTPDE
+897 ARLDV
-908 GASAE
+908 G
-913 ASEAPA
+913 
-919 GAQAAAAA
+919 
-927 GAAPEAA
+927 
-934 GGAAAEASA
+934 
-943 GAAPAG
+943 
-949 AAMAVAGSGSAA
+949 
-961 ATGSAAPDKD
+961 
-971 ATGGASAGLGV
+971 
-982 EYWVANLRN
+982 YWAANLRN
-991 AVRLTDAVAAA
+991 PVRLTDAVSAA

-1020 HGVGETLDG
+1020 HAVGETLG
-1029 TGALVT
+1029 GSGALVT

-1061 AHGHATAKPA
+1061 AHGLAVAPPA
-1071 GGRVIDVPQSPWR
+1071 DGRIVDVPQSPWR

-1090 DLSARRA
+1090 DLSARDRGGR
-1097 SKHDEHPLLGAHVEL
+1097 DEHPLLGAHVEL

-1124 GLAAQ
+1124 GLDAQ
-1129 PWLDGLAVHGL
+1129 PWLAGLPVHGL
-1140 HALPVA
+1140 PVLPVA
-1146 AFAEIAL
+1146 ALAEMAL
-1153 AAGATALGTEDIRVN
+1153 AAGATALGSDAVRVN

-1175 LALGGHTT
+1175 LALAGHTT
-1183 VTTTFTEAEQRVEV
+1183 VTTTFAETEQRVEV

-1203 GTWVRLASADVG
+1203 GTWTRLASADVG
-1215 EDRRAPAASEHGAA
+1215 EDARPAPAAEHGPA
-1229 TEVTAAERGSRHYRL
+1229 TEVAGAERGSRHYRL
-1244 HPEVFDRCLSV
+1244 HPEVFDRCLAA
-1255 LSDEVAAGDGTV
+1255 LSAEAAAVAGGGV

-1274 SLRVYGPT
+1274 SLRVHGPS
-1282 HRGGHVQAKVT
+1282 HRGGHVRVAAAQ
-1293 RDDTNVTGSIALLA
+1293 DDGEMTGSVLLLG
-1307 ADGQILA
+1307 ADGEILV

-1322 QAGRHDIPVPLTDKL
+1322 RTERHDVPVPVADKL
-1337 VELTW
+1337 VEPVW
-1342 TESPLPDTAPA
+1342 DESEA
-1353 RASAGATPADNRSVH
+1353 
-1368 DGDGA
+1368 A
-1373 EAGPVRAGAGAVSAD
+1373 EP
-1388 GRAVRAGGEGVLLDG
+1388 GEGGG
-1403 AESAGRRS
+1403 A
-1411 AEGAAF
+1411 
-1417 GVGTWLVLAE
+1417 WLILAE
-1427 DDDVLGSAT
+1427 DGDALAAAT
-1436 VAGLEERGKR
+1436 AAGLEERGR
-1446 VVRHRVMDRPP
+1446 RAVRRGLAGFTDLGDVS
-1457 DEHPAMDEP
+1457 E
-1466 DEPVEGVVLVP
+1466 VEGVVLVP

-1484 ELVLA
+1484 DLVLA
-1489 VAGVSRSLPDGP
+1489 IAETSRSLPDGP
-1501 RLYVATRSALP
+1501 RLYVATHRAVPVLGGE
-1512 LAGDGLPGHGFVS
+1512 AGEPGHGFAA

-1539 ATHVDVDRP
+1539 ATLVDVDRP
-1548 ADLVAELLADDDAR
+1548 ADLVGELLGGGDAR
-1562 EVAWRGGTRYV
+1562 EVAWRGGKRYV
-1573 ARLGQAVLP
+1573 ARLAQAALP
-1582 EEQGKKKRIV
+1582 AGEAKPKKIV

-1606 IGLVTARLLAQ
+1606 IGLVTARLLAE
-1617 RGAGRIVLSGRGGP
+1617 RGAGRVVLSGRSGP
-1631 GADAEKV
+1631 GPDAEKA
-1638 IARLREDGVDVGVV
+1638 IANLRDGGVDVRVV
-1652 LGDIAQPG
+1652 LGDIAAPG
-1660 TAERLIKVAQ
+1660 TAERLLEAAR
-1670 EGGTRL
+1670 EGGLTLR
-1676 CGVVHGAGAID
+1676 GVVHGAGAID
-1687 DRLIADLGPDDLH
+1687 DRLIADLGAEDLH

-1714 EATWD
+1714 DATWD
-1719 IDLDWLVMHSSAA
+1719 ADLDWFILHSSAA

-1744 AANAAIDALMAYRR
+1744 AANAAIDALAAHRR
-1758 ANGRPGT
+1758 AHGRPGT
-1765 TINWGTW
+1765 AIDWGTW
-1772 SQVGG
+1772 SRVGG
-1777 AAEVAVTVIDP
+1777 AAETAVTVIDP
-1788 ISPAEGAEA
+1788 ISPEEGAEA
-1797 LEALLVHGMN
+1797 LEAVLAHGLT
-1807 ATGVLRFDPA
+1807 ATGVLRFDPV
-1817 TAVGLFPE
+1817 TAVELFPE
-1825 IRNMPYFAALTEAA
+1825 IRSMPYFAALTEAA
-1839 DEQQDESDW
+1839 AERGADDAGDW
-1848 PGVEALKDL
+1848 PGVGALEEL
-1857 DPGIARK
+1857 DPAEARAL
-1864 MIAAQ
+1864 IAA
-1869 VRHRIAAVLGF
+1869 RIRYRIASVLGF
-1880 DPQRLDPAVPLTDLG
+1880 DPERLDPAVPLTDLG

-1910 DLGLTVPASVLLQ
+1910 DLGLTVPPSVLLQ

-1933 AAGELGLADAD
+1933 ASGELGLAGAA
-1944 APQATAVSNAE
+1944 APTAVSNAE

-1967 LAVRILEDVL
+1967 LAVRIFEDVL
-1977 GLDRVGVTADFFAE
+1977 GLDRVGVTADFFAD
-1991 LGGREHQ
+1991 LGGQEHQ

-2003 ARVAQELGAEV
+2003 AMVAAELGGEV

-2026 NVAEY
+2026 NVAEV

-2046 LNRGRSGGRGGASP
+2046 LKP
-2060 HSDPAGDRRPI
+2060 TGDRRPI

-2086 LTDLLGGDQPVYG
+2086 LIDLLGDDQPVYG

-2108 VEERAARYVQHLVEA
+2108 VEERAARYVRHLLEA

-2141 YETARQLQR
+2141 YETARQLR
-2150 AGREVEFVALFDAGL
+2150 AAGREVEFVALFDAGI

-2195 TLTYEELSGLDEES
+2195 TLGYDELSGLDEEA

-2247 PEPYDGHVILY
+2247 PRPYDGRVILY

-2305 GVDVLAAHLE
+2305 GVEILAAHLE
-2315 ARLSGRRRRD
+2315 GRLAGRAAGADGATRRPAGGPDARDASGRARTAARS
-2325 AVPTLDTAR
+2325 TLAR

>member
-10 AQDHA
+10 APHPTR
-15 HDETRISEDS
+15 DETRISEDS

-34 ARRSGTTAAGIDPDR
+34 ARRSGATAAEIDPDR

-69 QMLGRSLPATLVW
+69 QMLGRALPATLVW

-88 KLSVALAGG
+88 KLSVALTGG
-97 PASVQEQPE
+97 TATVRRDEAEPPAT
-106 PSERRAANDEPVAV
+106 RAAYDEPDEPIAV

-137 DGYWRFL
+137 ADYWRFL
-144 TGRGDAVRE
+144 TGRGDAIRE

-167 EVGDLLDRTTRLGG
+167 EVGDLLERTTRLGG

-186 AEFDAQFFGITPRE
+186 AGFDAQFFGITPRE

-209 LVLEVAWEAFEHAGL
+209 LVLEVAWEAFEHAGI

-262 GAALSIIANRLS
+262 GASLGIIANRLS

-304 RSGEADVALAG
+304 RRGEADAALAG

-330 LAGGTAADGH
+330 LAGGTAADGR

-365 SDATRDGDRILAVIK
+365 SDATRDGDRILAVIR

-391 GLVAPNSEA
+391 GLVAPNSDA
-400 QRALLRDVYASA
+400 QRALLRDVYATA
-412 GVDTREVDY
+412 GVDPREVDY

-441 EILGAGR
+441 EVLGAGR
-448 EPDKPLLLGSA
+448 DPGRPLLLGSA

-468 AAGIAGLIK
+468 AAGMAGLIK
-477 TVLALHHR
+477 TVLALHHK

-514 PWLDTGRPARAGVSG
+514 PWPERGRAARAGVSG
-529 FGFGGTNAHIL
+529 FGFGGTNAHVL
-540 LEEAPEQET
+540 LEEAPEQEA
-549 TVHPAVVRT
+549 TVQPAVVRT
-558 FPLSDTSD
+558 FPLSDTGD
-566 DRIRDH
+566 DRVRDH
-572 AALLAEWLPGQEA
+572 AALLAEWVRDQDVK
-585 NLADVAR
+585 LADVAR
-592 TLHRRSGRGRSRA
+592 TLHRRGGRGRARA
-605 AVAARDQAGLVEGL
+605 AVAARGRADLVDGLT
-619 AALAEGRPHPGVVSG
+619 ALAEGRPHPGVVTG

-652 QRAGMA
+652 QRPGMA

-682 GGPDLW
+682 GGPGLW
-688 ALLEEGRKPDGPADA
+688 ELLEEGGPSGGPADT

-715 RMWKAYGVTP
+715 RMWQAYGVTP
-725 GAVIGH
+725 GAVVGH
-731 SMGEVAAAVVAGAL
+731 SMGEVASAVVAGAL

-770 AVLGASAEEVARLA
+770 AVLGASAGEVARLA

-814 KRAEA
+814 GRAEA

-837 VDPLLPDLRELL
+837 VDPLLPDLREQL
-849 ADVGADPGTPLAA
+849 AEVGAERGAPFADD
-862 GIKLY
+862 IRFY
-867 TTALDDPRTLI
+867 TTALDDPRAYLGS
-878 NATPALTPHPA
+878 
-889 DTTPSNTA
+889 D
-897 NAPARTVTPDE
+897 
-908 GASAE
+908 
-913 ASEAPA
+913 
-919 GAQAAAAA
+919 AA
-927 GAAPEAA
+927 
-934 GGAAAEASA
+934 
-943 GAAPAG
+943 
-949 AAMAVAGSGSAA
+949 
-961 ATGSAAPDKD
+961 
-971 ATGGASAGLGV
+971 LGV
-982 EYWVANLRN
+982 DHWAANLRN
-991 AVRLTDAVAAA
+991 AVRLTDAVTAA
-1002 AEDGFRTFVE
+1002 AEDGHRTFVE
-1012 VNAHPILA
+1012 INAHPILA
-1020 HGVGETLDG
+1020 HAVGETLDG

-1035 HTLKRAPKGQETDDT
+1035 HTLKRARKGQRTDDT

-1061 AHGHATAKPA
+1061 AHGHTVAGPA
-1071 GGRVIDVPQSPWR
+1071 DGRIVDVPRSPWR

-1090 DLSARRA
+1090 DLPARPA
-1097 SKHDEHPLLGAHVEL
+1097 GGHGEHPLLGAHVEI

-1124 GLAAQ
+1124 GVAAQ
-1129 PWLDGLAVHGL
+1129 PWLDGLRVHGL
-1140 HALPVA
+1140 AALPVA
-1146 AFAEIAL
+1146 AFAEMAL
-1153 AAGATALGTEDIRVN
+1153 AAGATALGTEDVRVN
-1168 SLWMERP
+1168 SLWIERP
-1175 LALGGHTT
+1175 LALAGHTT
-1183 VTTTFTEAEQRVEV
+1183 VTTTFAEADQRVEI

-1203 GTWVRLASADVG
+1203 GGWARLASADVG
-1215 EDRRAPAASEHGAA
+1215 EDHRGPAAAGAGAA
-1229 TEVTAAERGSRHYRL
+1229 TEVAAAERGSRHYRL

-1255 LSDEVAAGDGTV
+1255 LSDEAASGGGGV
-1267 WLAETIG
+1267 WLADTIG

-1293 RDDTNVTGSIALLA
+1293 RDDEGVTGSVTLLA
-1307 ADGQILA
+1307 ADGQVLA
-1314 EATGIVLR
+1314 EATGITLR
-1322 QAGRHDIPVPLTDKL
+1322 QVERHDVPVPVADKL
-1337 VELTW
+1337 IELVW
-1342 TESPLPDTAPA
+1342 DEAPLPGDQDTP
-1353 RASAGATPADNRSVH
+1353 D
-1368 DGDGA
+1368 
-1373 EAGPVRAGAGAVSAD
+1373 EA
-1388 GRAVRAGGEGVLLDG
+1388 AGG
-1403 AESAGRRS
+1403 A
-1411 AEGAAF
+1411 
-1417 GVGTWLVLAE
+1417 TWLVLGEE
-1427 DDDVLGSAT
+1427 DDALAT
-1436 VAGLEERGKR
+1436 ATAAGLEERGKR
-1446 VVRHRVMDRPP
+1446 VVRHRVTNRPP
-1457 DEHPAMDEP
+1457 DDHPAT

-1477 SADLVDE
+1477 PADLVDE
-1484 ELVLA
+1484 DLVLA

-1501 RLYVATRSALP
+1501 RLYVATRGALP
-1512 LAGDGLPGHGFVS
+1512 LTGEGLPGHGFVS

-1548 ADLVAELLADDDAR
+1548 ADLVAELLAGDETR
-1562 EVAWRGGTRYV
+1562 EVAWRAGTRRV
-1573 ARLGQAVLP
+1573 ARLAQAVLP
-1582 EEQGKKKRIV
+1582 ETPARRKRIV

-1606 IGLVTARLLAQ
+1606 IGLVTARLLAE

-1638 IARLREDGVDVGVV
+1638 IAHLRESGVDVGVV
-1652 LGDIAQPG
+1652 LGDIARPG
-1660 TAERLIKVAQ
+1660 IAERLVRVAR

-1676 CGVVHGAGAID
+1676 CGVLHGAGAID

-1700 RVWTAKVEGARRLS
+1700 RVWTAKVEGGRRLS

-1719 IDLDWLVMHSSAA
+1719 LDLDWFVAHSSAA

-1744 AANAAIDALMAYRR
+1744 AANAALDALAAYRR

-1765 TINWGTW
+1765 TVNWGTW
-1772 SQVGG
+1772 SRIGG
-1777 AAEVAVTVIDP
+1777 AAGASVTVIDP
-1788 ISPAEGAEA
+1788 ISPDEGAEA
-1797 LEALLVHGMN
+1797 LETLLVHDLP

-1825 IRNMPYFAALTEAA
+1825 IRTMPYFAALTAAA
-1839 DEQQDESDW
+1839 DEQGGDQGDW
-1848 PGVEALKDL
+1848 PGVEALRDL
-1857 DPGIARK
+1857 DPGTARA
-1864 MIAAQ
+1864 MIAAR

-1933 AAGELGLADAD
+1933 AAGELGLSG
-1944 APQATAVSNAE
+1944 APAPAPAAVSNAE

-1967 LAVRILEDVL
+1967 LAVRIFEDVL
-1977 GLDRVGVTADFFAE
+1977 GLDRVGVTADFFRDLGGQDHQADRIVALVAKE
-1991 LGGREHQ
+1991 LGG
-1998 ADQVV
+1998 D
-2003 ARVAQELGAEV
+2003 V
-2014 TRGELFEVPTAE
+2014 TRGELFAVPTAE

-2046 LNRGRSGGRGGASP
+2046 LRPSSSGGR
-2060 HSDPAGDRRPI
+2060 RPL

-2086 LTDLLGGDQPVYG
+2086 LVDLLGDDQPVYG

-2108 VEERAARYVQHLVEA
+2108 VEERAARYVRHLVEA

-2141 YETARQLQR
+2141 YETARQLTA
-2150 AGREVEFVALFDAGL
+2150 AGREVELVALFDAGL
-2165 PLAVDDE
+2165 PLRVDDE

-2234 TSHQDTRSLEAYQ
+2234 TSHQDTRSLEAYR
-2247 PEPYDGHVILY
+2247 PEPYDGHVVLY
-2258 YAPEETPWAVRDA
+2258 HAPEETPWAVRDA

-2286 DLEIVTIPG
+2286 DLEIVTIPRA
-2295 VHHLNLLDPP
+2295 HHLNLLDPP

-2315 ARLSGRRRRD
+2315 ARLAGRRERD
-2325 AVPTLDTAR
+2325 AVPALDTAR

>member
-10 AQDHA
+10 ARENA
-15 HDETRISEDS
+15 KDETRISEDS

-34 ARRSGTTAAGIDPDR
+34 ARRSRTTAAEIDPDR

-69 QMLGRSLPATLVW
+69 QLLGRALPATLVW

-97 PASVQEQPE
+97 AAEDAPAPE
-106 PSERRAANDEPVAV
+106 PVVRRDVSDEPIAV

-137 DGYWRFL
+137 GDYWRFL
-144 TGRGDAVRE
+144 TGRGDAIRE
-153 VPDGRWDPFDDGSP
+153 VPDGRWDAFDDGSP
-167 EVGDLLDRTTRLGG
+167 EVGDLLESTTRLGG
-181 FLDDV
+181 FLRDV
-186 AEFDAQFFGITPRE
+186 SEFDAQFFGITPRE

-209 LVLEVAWEAFEHAGL
+209 LVLEVAWEAFEHAGI

-304 RSGEADVALAG
+304 RRGEADVALAG

-365 SDATRDGDRILAVIK
+365 SDAVRDGDRVLAVIR

-391 GLVAPNSEA
+391 GLVAPNSDA

-441 EILGAGR
+441 EVLGAGR
-448 EPDKPLLLGSA
+448 EAGEPLLLGSA

-504 LRLAVVAEET
+504 LRLEVVAEET
-514 PWLDTGRPARAGVSG
+514 PWPERGRPARAGVSG
-529 FGFGGTNAHIL
+529 FGFGGTNAHVV
-540 LEEAPEQET
+540 LEEAPAQET
-549 TVHPAVVRT
+549 SAHPAVVRT

-572 AALLAEWLPGQEA
+572 AALLAEWLPNQDVK
-585 NLADVAR
+585 LADVAR
-592 TLHRRSGRGRSRA
+592 TLHRRAGRGRARA
-605 AVAARDQAGLVEGL
+605 AVAARDRAGLVEGL
-619 AALAEGRPHPGVVSG
+619 TALAEGRPHPGVVTG

-688 ALLEEGRKPDGPADA
+688 ALLEEGRKPEGPADT
-703 MPVLFAIQIGLA
+703 MPVLFAIQIALA
-715 RMWKAYGVTP
+715 RMWRSYGVTP
-725 GAVIGH
+725 GAVVGH

-770 AVLGASAEEVARLA
+770 AVLGASAAEVARLA
-784 DGLPEVYAA
+784 GGLPEVYAA

-799 QTVVTGDAGQVAEIV
+799 QTVVTGDADQVAEIV

-837 VDPLLPDLRELL
+837 VDPLLPELRELL
-849 ADVGADPGTPLAA
+849 ADVGAEPGTPLAE
-862 GIKLY
+862 GIRLY
-867 TTALDDPRTLI
+867 TTALDDPRAHL
-878 NATPALTPHPA
+878 
-889 DTTPSNTA
+889 D
-897 NAPARTVTPDE
+897 
-908 GASAE
+908 SA
-913 ASEAPA
+913 
-919 GAQAAAAA
+919 
-927 GAAPEAA
+927 
-934 GGAAAEASA
+934 
-943 GAAPAG
+943 
-949 AAMAVAGSGSAA
+949 
-961 ATGSAAPDKD
+961 
-971 ATGGASAGLGV
+971 AGLGV
-982 EYWVANLRN
+982 DHWAANLRN

-1002 AEDGFRTFVE
+1002 AEDGFRAFVE

-1020 HGVGETLDG
+1020 HAVGETLEG

-1061 AHGHATAKPA
+1061 AHGHTIGGPA
-1071 GGRVIDVPQSPWR
+1071 DGRVVDVPQSPWR

-1090 DLSARRA
+1090 DLSARTSA
-1097 SKHDEHPLLGAHVEL
+1097 EHDEHPLLGAHVEL

-1129 PWLDGLAVHGL
+1129 PWLRAAAVHGL

-1146 AFAEIAL
+1146 AFAEMAL
-1153 AAGATALGTEDIRVN
+1153 AAGADALGTEDVRVN
-1168 SLWMERP
+1168 SLWIERP
-1175 LALGGHTT
+1175 LALADHTT

-1215 EDRRAPAASEHGAA
+1215 EDRRPPAASGPGAA
-1229 TEVTAAERGSRHYRL
+1229 TEVAAAERGSRHYRL
-1244 HPEVFDRCLSV
+1244 HPEVFDRCLAV
-1255 LSDEVAAGDGTV
+1255 LSDEAAGGDGGV
-1267 WLAETIG
+1267 WRAETIG
-1274 SLRVYGPT
+1274 SLRVFGPT
-1282 HRGGHVQAKVT
+1282 HRGGHVQAKVV
-1293 RDDTNVTGSIALLA
+1293 RDEGGVTGAVPGGVGGRPPTMTGSVVLLA
-1307 ADGQILA
+1307 ADGQVLA

-1322 QAGRHDIPVPLTDKL
+1322 RVERHDVPVPLADKL
-1337 VELTW
+1337 VELVW
-1342 TESPLPDTAPA
+1342 DEAPLPEDAKP
-1353 RASAGATPADNRSVH
+1353 S
-1368 DGDGA
+1368 
-1373 EAGPVRAGAGAVSAD
+1373 
-1388 GRAVRAGGEGVLLDG
+1388 EG
-1403 AESAGRRS
+1403 
-1411 AEGAAF
+1411 
-1417 GVGTWLVLAE
+1417 GTWLVLAE
-1427 DDDVLGSAT
+1427 EDDALGNAT
-1436 VAGLEERGKR
+1436 AAGLAERGKR
-1446 VVRHRVMDRPP
+1446 VIRHRPTNRPP
-1457 DEHPAMDEP
+1457 DDHPAME
-1466 DEPVEGVVLVP
+1466 EPVEGVVLVP

-1501 RLYVATRSALP
+1501 RLYVATRTVLP
-1512 LAGDGLPGHGFVS
+1512 LAGEGVPGHGFVS

-1548 ADLVAELLADDDAR
+1548 ADLVAELLAGDDAR
-1562 EVAWRGGTRYV
+1562 EVAWREGTRQV
-1573 ARLGQAVLP
+1573 ARLAQAALP
-1582 EEQGKKKRIV
+1582 ETPARRKRVV

-1606 IGLVTARLLAQ
+1606 IGLVTARLLAD
-1617 RGAGRIVLSGRGGP
+1617 RGAGRIVLSGRSGP
-1631 GADAEKV
+1631 DADAEKV

-1660 TAERLIKVAQ
+1660 TAERLVRVAQ
-1670 EGGTRL
+1670 EGGARL

-1719 IDLDWLVMHSSAA
+1719 LDLDWFVTHSSAA

-1744 AANAAIDALMAYRR
+1744 AANAAIDALIAYRR

-1777 AAEVAVTVIDP
+1777 AAETSVTVIDP

-1797 LEALLVHGMN
+1797 LEALLVHGRA

-1825 IRNMPYFAALTEAA
+1825 IRNMPYFAALTAAA
-1839 DEQQDESDW
+1839 DEQGADDGGDW

-1857 DPGIARK
+1857 DPATARK

-1869 VRHRIAAVLGF
+1869 VRYRIAAVLGF

-1933 AAGELGLADAD
+1933 AAGELGLADAP
-1944 APQATAVSNAE
+1944 APTAVSNAE

-1967 LAVRILEDVL
+1967 LAVRIFEDVL
-1977 GLDRVGVTADFFAE
+1977 GLDRVGVTADFFAD
-1991 LGGREHQ
+1991 LGGQDHQ
-1998 ADQVV
+1998 ADRVV
-2003 ARVAQELGAEV
+2003 ALVTQELGAEV
-2014 TRGELFEVPTAE
+2014 TRGELFETPTAE

-2046 LNRGRSGGRGGASP
+2046 LKPS
-2060 HSDPAGDRRPI
+2060 GDRRPI
-2071 FIAHPAGGTTACYRQ
+2071 YIAHPAGGTTACYRQ
-2086 LTDLLGGDQPVYG
+2086 LIELLGDDQPVYG

-2108 VEERAARYVQHLVEA
+2108 VEERAARYVRHLLEA
-2123 QPEGAFRLGGWSF
+2123 QQEGAFRLGGWSF

-2141 YETARQLQR
+2141 YETARQLKA

-2186 INETYGLDV
+2186 INETYGLEV
-2195 TLTYEELSGLDEES
+2195 SLTYEELSGLDEES

-2234 TSHQDTRSLEAYQ
+2234 TSHQDTRSLEAYK

-2271 RYVLDGTNGFGGLCS
+2271 RYVLDGTNGFGGLCA

-2295 VHHLNLLDPP
+2295 AHHLNLLDPP
-2305 GVDVLAAHLE
+2305 GVGVLAAHLE
-2315 ARLSGRRRRD
+2315 ARLSGRRESD
-2325 AVPTLDTAR
+2325 AVRAPITAR

>member
-10 AQDHA
+10 ARDNA
-15 HDETRISEDS
+15 EGDPRIGEDAI
-25 VRRHLIEQI
+25 RRHLIEQI
-34 ARRSGTTAAGIDPDR
+34 ARRSRIAEAEVDPDR

-63 IAGELE
+63 IAGDLE
-69 QMLGRSLPATLVW
+69 QMLGRALPATLVW
-82 EHPTIN
+82 EHPTIDR
-88 KLSVALAGG
+88 LSRALAGG
-97 PASVQEQPE
+97 GGAAEAEPAAAPV
-106 PSERRAANDEPVAV
+106 RAAARDDEPIAV
-120 VGVGLRFPGG
+120 VGIGCRFPGG

-137 DGYWRFL
+137 AEYWRFL
-144 TGRGDAVRE
+144 TGRGDAIRE
-153 VPDGRWDPFDDGSP
+153 VPDGRWDAFDDGSP
-167 EVGDLLDRTTRLGG
+167 EVGDLLARTTRLGG

-186 AEFDAQFFGITPRE
+186 AEFDAGFFGITPRE

-209 LVLEVAWEAFEHAGL
+209 LVLEVAWEAFEHAGI

-304 RSGEADVALAG
+304 RGGEADVALAG
-315 GVNLLL
+315 GVNVLL

-330 LAGGTAADGH
+330 LADATARDGH

-365 SDATRDGDRILAVIK
+365 SDAVRDGDRVLAVIR

-391 GLVAPNSEA
+391 GLVAPNSDA
-400 QRALLRDVYASA
+400 QRALLRDVYAAA
-412 GVDTREVDY
+412 GVETTGVDY

-441 EILGAGR
+441 EVLGAGR
-448 EPDKPLLLGSA
+448 AADEPLLIGSA

-468 AAGIAGLIK
+468 AAGVAGLIK
-477 TVLALHHR
+477 TVLALHHK
-485 VIPPSAH
+485 VIPASAH

-498 HIPFDE
+498 HIPFEE
-504 LRLAVVAEET
+504 LRLRVVADET
-514 PWLDTGRPARAGVSG
+514 PWPERSRPARAGVSG
-529 FGFGGTNAHIL
+529 FGFGGTNAHVL
-540 LEEAPEQET
+540 LEEAPARE
-549 TVHPAVVRT
+549 VVSRPAVVRT
-558 FPLSDTSD
+558 FPLSDTGD
-566 DRIRDH
+566 DRVRDH
-572 AALLAEWLPGQEA
+572 AALLAEWVADRDDVG
-585 NLADVAR
+585 LADVAR
-592 TLHRRSGRGRSRA
+592 TLHRRGGRGRSRA
-605 AVAARDQAGLVEGL
+605 AVSARDRAGLVEGL
-619 AALAEGRPHPGVVSG
+619 KALAEGRPHPGVVTGS
-634 TALGA
+634 ALGV

-688 ALLEEGRKPDGPADA
+688 SLLEEGRKPDGPADT
-703 MPVLFAIQIGLA
+703 MPVLFAVQLGLA
-715 RMWKAYGVTP
+715 RMWKAYGVVP

-745 TLEDGVR
+745 TPQDGVR
-752 VICRRSRLLT
+752 VIVRRSRLLT
-762 RLVGGGAM
+762 QLVGGGAM
-770 AVLGASAEEVARLA
+770 AVLGASAQEVERLA

-793 VHSSPK
+793 VHSSPR
-799 QTVVTGDAGQVAEIV
+799 QTVVTGDADQVAEIV

-837 VDPLLPDLRELL
+837 VDPLLPDLREQL
-849 ADVGADPGTPLAA
+849 AEVGLEPGTPLAD
-862 GIKLY
+862 GIRLY
-867 TTALDDPRTLI
+867 TTALPDPR
-878 NATPALTPHPA
+878 AF
-889 DTTPSNTA
+889 DGED
-897 NAPARTVTPDE
+897 ARLDV
-908 GASAE
+908 G
-913 ASEAPA
+913 
-919 GAQAAAAA
+919 
-927 GAAPEAA
+927 
-934 GGAAAEASA
+934 
-943 GAAPAG
+943 
-949 AAMAVAGSGSAA
+949 
-961 ATGSAAPDKD
+961 
-971 ATGGASAGLGV
+971 
-982 EYWVANLRN
+982 YWSANLRN
-991 AVRLTDAVAAA
+991 PVRLTDAVSAA

-1020 HGVGETLDG
+1020 HAVGETLG
-1029 TGALVT
+1029 GSGALVT

-1061 AHGHATAKPA
+1061 AHGLVFAHPA
-1071 GGRVIDVPQSPWR
+1071 DGRIVDVPQSPWR

-1090 DLSARRA
+1090 DLSARNRGGR
-1097 SKHDEHPLLGAHVEL
+1097 DEHPLLGAHVEL

-1124 GLAAQ
+1124 GLDAQ
-1129 PWLDGLAVHGL
+1129 PWLAGLAVHGL
-1140 HALPVA
+1140 PALPVA
-1146 AFAEIAL
+1146 AFAEMAL
-1153 AAGATALGTEDIRVN
+1153 AAGATALGTDAVRVN

-1175 LALGGHTT
+1175 LALAGRTT
-1183 VTTTFTEAEQRVEV
+1183 VTTTFAETEQRVEV

-1203 GTWVRLASADVG
+1203 GTWARLASADVG
-1215 EDRRAPAASEHGAA
+1215 EDARPAPAPEHGAA
-1229 TEVTAAERGSRHYRL
+1229 TEVAGAERGSRHYRL
-1244 HPEVFDRCLSV
+1244 HPEVFDRCLAA
-1255 LSDEVAAGDGTV
+1255 LSAEAAAVAGGGV

-1274 SLRVYGPT
+1274 SLRVHGPS
-1282 HRGGHVQAKVT
+1282 HRGGHVRVAAAQ
-1293 RDDTNVTGSIALLA
+1293 DDGEMTGSVLLLG
-1307 ADGQILA
+1307 ADGEVLV

-1322 QAGRHDIPVPLTDKL
+1322 RTERHDVPVPVADKL
-1337 VELTW
+1337 VELVW
-1342 TESPLPDTAPA
+1342 DESEVPEP
-1353 RASAGATPADNRSVH
+1353 GE
-1368 DGDGA
+1368 GDGA
-1373 EAGPVRAGAGAVSAD
+1373 
-1388 GRAVRAGGEGVLLDG
+1388 
-1403 AESAGRRS
+1403 
-1411 AEGAAF
+1411 
-1417 GVGTWLVLAE
+1417 WLILAE
-1427 DDDVLGSAT
+1427 DGDALAAAT
-1436 VAGLEERGKR
+1436 AAGLEERGRR
-1446 VVRHRVMDRPP
+1446 VTRRGLAEVGDAS
-1457 DEHPAMDEP
+1457 EA
-1466 DEPVEGVVLVP
+1466 EGVVLVP

-1484 ELVLA
+1484 DLVLA
-1489 VAGVSRSLPDGP
+1489 IAETSRSLPDGP
-1501 RLYVATRSALP
+1501 RLYVATHRAVPVLDGE
-1512 LAGDGLPGHGFVS
+1512 AGEPGHGFAA

-1539 ATHVDVDRP
+1539 ATLVDTDRP
-1548 ADLVAELLADDDAR
+1548 ADLVGELLGGGDAR
-1562 EVAWRGGTRYV
+1562 EVARRGGKRYV
-1573 ARLGQAVLP
+1573 ARLAQAALP
-1582 EEQGKKKRIV
+1582 AGDAKPKRIV
-1592 RRGGAYVITGGYGG
+1592 RRGGAYIVTGGYGG
-1606 IGLVTARLLAQ
+1606 IGLVTARLLAE
-1617 RGAGRIVLSGRGGP
+1617 RGAGRVVLSGRSGP
-1631 GADAEKV
+1631 GAGADKA
-1638 IARLREDGVDVGVV
+1638 IAKLRESGVDVGVV
-1652 LGDIAQPG
+1652 LGDIAAPG
-1660 TAERLIKVAQ
+1660 TAERLVEAARD
-1670 EGGTRL
+1670 GGLALR
-1676 CGVVHGAGAID
+1676 GVVHGAGAID
-1687 DRLIADLGPDDLH
+1687 DRLIADLGAEDLH

-1714 EATWD
+1714 DAVWD
-1719 IDLDWLVMHSSAA
+1719 ADLDWFVVHSSAA

-1744 AANAAIDALMAYRR
+1744 AANAAIDALTAYRR
-1758 ANGRPGT
+1758 AHGRPGT
-1765 TINWGTW
+1765 TIDWGTW
-1772 SQVGG
+1772 SRVGG
-1777 AAEVAVTVIDP
+1777 AAETAVTVIDP
-1788 ISPAEGAEA
+1788 ISPEEGAEA
-1797 LEALLVHGMN
+1797 LEAVLAHGLT
-1807 ATGVLRFDPA
+1807 ATGVLRFDPV
-1817 TAVGLFPE
+1817 TAVELFPE

-1839 DEQQDESDW
+1839 AERGADDAGDW
-1848 PGVEALKDL
+1848 PGVDALKEL
-1857 DPGIARK
+1857 DPAEARAL
-1864 MIAAQ
+1864 IAA
-1869 VRHRIAAVLGF
+1869 RIRYRIASVLGF
-1880 DPQRLDPAVPLTDLG
+1880 DPERLDPAVPLTDLG

-1910 DLGLTVPASVLLQ
+1910 DLGLTVPPSVLLQ

-1933 AAGELGLADAD
+1933 ASGELGLAGAA
-1944 APQATAVSNAE
+1944 APTASSAVSNAE

-1967 LAVRILEDVL
+1967 LAVRIFEDVL
-1977 GLDRVGVTADFFAE
+1977 GLDRVGVTADFFAD
-1991 LGGREHQ
+1991 LGGQEHQ
-1998 ADQVV
+1998 ADRVV
-2003 ARVAQELGAEV
+2003 AMVAAELGGEV

-2026 NVAEY
+2026 NVAEV

-2046 LNRGRSGGRGGASP
+2046 LKP
-2060 HSDPAGDRRPI
+2060 TGDRRPI

-2086 LTDLLGGDQPVYG
+2086 LIDLLGDDQPVYG
-2099 LERFEDAPP
+2099 LERFEDAPS
-2108 VEERAARYVQHLVEA
+2108 VEERAARYVQHLLEA

-2141 YETARQLQR
+2141 YETARRLR
-2150 AGREVEFVALFDAGL
+2150 AAGREVEFVALFDAGIPL
-2165 PLAVDDE
+2165 PVDDE

-2195 TLTYEELSGLDEES
+2195 TLTYDELSGLDEEA

-2247 PEPYDGHVILY
+2247 PEPYDGRVILY

-2305 GVDVLAAHLE
+2305 GVEILAAHLE
-2315 ARLSGRRRRD
+2315 GRLAGRAAGADGAVPRPADGPDADASGRARTAARS
-2325 AVPTLDTAR
+2325 TLAR

>member
-10 AQDHA
+10 ARDNA
-15 HDETRISEDS
+15 EGEPRVAEDAI
-25 VRRHLIEQI
+25 RRHLIEQI
-34 ARRSGTTAAGIDPDR
+34 ARRSRIAEAEVDPDR

-63 IAGELE
+63 IAGDLE
-69 QMLGRSLPATLVW
+69 QMLGRALPATLVW
-82 EHPTIN
+82 EHPTIS
-88 KLSVALAGG
+88 KLSRALAGG
-97 PASVQEQPE
+97 ADPAEAEAEQAVPV
-106 PSERRAANDEPVAV
+106 RAAVRDDEPIAV
-120 VGVGLRFPGG
+120 IGIGCRFPGG

-137 DGYWRFL
+137 AEYWRFL
-144 TGRGDAVRE
+144 TGRGDAIRE

-167 EVGDLLDRTTRLGG
+167 EVADRLARTTRLGG

-209 LVLEVAWEAFEHAGL
+209 LVLEVAWEAFEHAGI

-304 RSGEADVALAG
+304 RGGEADVALAG
-315 GVNLLL
+315 GVNVLL

-330 LAGGTAADGH
+330 LADATAKDGH

-365 SDATRDGDRILAVIK
+365 SDAVRDGDRVLAVVK

-391 GLVAPNSEA
+391 GLVAPNSDA

-412 GVDTREVDY
+412 GVETTEVDY
-421 VEAHGTGTF
+421 IEAHGTGTF

-441 EILGAGR
+441 EVLGAGR
-448 EPDKPLLLGSA
+448 AADEPLLIGSA

-477 TVLALHHR
+477 TVLALHHK
-485 VIPPSAH
+485 VIPASAH

-504 LRLAVVAEET
+504 LRLRVVADET
-514 PWLDTGRPARAGVSG
+514 PWPERSHPARAGVSG
-529 FGFGGTNAHIL
+529 FGFGGTNAHVL
-540 LEEAPEQET
+540 LEEAPAQE
-549 TVHPAVVRT
+549 VASHPAVVRT

-566 DRIRDH
+566 DRVRDH
-572 AALLAEWLPGQEA
+572 AALLAEWVPA
-585 NLADVAR
+585 RDDVKLADLAR
-592 TLHRRSGRGRSRA
+592 TLHRRGGRGRSRA
-605 AVAARDQAGLVEGL
+605 AVSARDRAGLVEGL
-619 AALAEGRPHPGVVSG
+619 KALAEGRPHPGVVTGS
-634 TALGA
+634 ALGV

-688 ALLEEGRKPDGPADA
+688 SLLEEGRKPDGPADT
-703 MPVLFAIQIGLA
+703 MPVLFAIQLGLA
-715 RMWKAYGVTP
+715 RMWKAYGVVP

-745 TLEDGVR
+745 TPQDGVR
-752 VICRRSRLLT
+752 VIVRRSRLLT
-762 RLVGGGAM
+762 QLVGGGAM
-770 AVLGASAEEVARLA
+770 AVLGASAQDVERLA

-799 QTVVTGDAGQVAEIV
+799 QTVVTGDADQVAEIV

-837 VDPLLPDLRELL
+837 VDPLLPDLREQL
-849 ADVGADPGTPLAA
+849 AEVGLEPGTPLAD
-862 GIKLY
+862 GIRLY
-867 TTALDDPRTLI
+867 TTALPDPR
-878 NATPALTPHPA
+878 AF
-889 DTTPSNTA
+889 DGED
-897 NAPARTVTPDE
+897 ARLD
-908 GASAE
+908 
-913 ASEAPA
+913 
-919 GAQAAAAA
+919 
-927 GAAPEAA
+927 
-934 GGAAAEASA
+934 
-943 GAAPAG
+943 
-949 AAMAVAGSGSAA
+949 
-961 ATGSAAPDKD
+961 
-971 ATGGASAGLGV
+971 V
-982 EYWVANLRN
+982 EYWAANLRN
-991 AVRLTDAVAAA
+991 PVRLTDAVSAA

-1020 HGVGETLDG
+1020 HAVGETLG
-1029 TGALVT
+1029 GSGALVT

-1061 AHGHATAKPA
+1061 AHGLAVAQPA
-1071 GGRVIDVPQSPWR
+1071 DGRIVDVPQSPWR

-1090 DLSARRA
+1090 DLSNRNRGGR
-1097 SKHDEHPLLGAHVEL
+1097 DEHPLLGAHVEL

-1124 GLAAQ
+1124 GLDAQ
-1129 PWLDGLAVHGL
+1129 PWLGDLAVHGL
-1140 HALPVA
+1140 PALPVA
-1146 AFAEIAL
+1146 AFAEMAL
-1153 AAGATALGTEDIRVN
+1153 AAGATALGTDAVRVN
-1168 SLWMERP
+1168 SLWIERP
-1175 LALGGHTT
+1175 LALAAHTT
-1183 VTTTFTEAEQRVEV
+1183 VTTTFAEEEQRVEV

-1203 GTWVRLASADVG
+1203 GTWARLASADVG
-1215 EDRRAPAASEHGAA
+1215 EDARPAPAPEHGAA
-1229 TEVTAAERGSRHYRL
+1229 TEVAGAERGSRHYRL
-1244 HPEVFDRCLSV
+1244 HPEVFDRCLAA
-1255 LSDEVAAGDGTV
+1255 LSAEAAAVAGGGV

-1274 SLRVYGPT
+1274 SLRVHGPT
-1282 HRGGHVQAKVT
+1282 HRGGHVRVAAVQ
-1293 RDDTNVTGSIALLA
+1293 DDGEMTGSVLLLG
-1307 ADGQILA
+1307 ADGEVLV
-1314 EATGIVLR
+1314 EATGLVLR
-1322 QAGRHDIPVPLTDKL
+1322 RTERHDVPVPVADKL
-1337 VELTW
+1337 VELVW
-1342 TESPLPDTAPA
+1342 DEAEAPGP
-1353 RASAGATPADNRSVH
+1353 RE
-1368 DGDGA
+1368 GDGA
-1373 EAGPVRAGAGAVSAD
+1373 
-1388 GRAVRAGGEGVLLDG
+1388 
-1403 AESAGRRS
+1403 
-1411 AEGAAF
+1411 
-1417 GVGTWLVLAE
+1417 WLILAE
-1427 DDDVLGSAT
+1427 DGDALAAAT
-1436 VAGLEERGKR
+1436 AAGLEGRGR
-1446 VVRHRVMDRPP
+1446 RAARRALTG
-1457 DEHPAMDEP
+1457 PADLN
-1466 DEPVEGVVLVP
+1466 DLGDASGVDGVVLVP

-1484 ELVLA
+1484 DLVLA
-1489 VAGVSRSLPDGP
+1489 VAETSRSLPDGP
-1501 RLYVATRSALP
+1501 RLYVATHRAVPVLDGE
-1512 LAGDGLPGHGFVS
+1512 AGEPGHGFAA

-1539 ATHVDVDRP
+1539 ATLVDVDRP
-1548 ADLVAELLADDDAR
+1548 NDLVEELLGGGDAR
-1562 EVAWRGGTRYV
+1562 EVAWRGGRRYV
-1573 ARLGQAVLP
+1573 ARLAQAALP
-1582 EEQGKKKRIV
+1582 TGDAKPKKIV

-1606 IGLVTARLLAQ
+1606 IGLVTARLLAE
-1617 RGAGRIVLSGRGGP
+1617 RGAGRIVLSGRSGP
-1631 GADAEKV
+1631 GAEAEKV
-1638 IARLREDGVDVGVV
+1638 IAKLRESGVDVGVV
-1652 LGDIAQPG
+1652 LGDIAAPG
-1660 TAERLIKVAQ
+1660 TAERLVKVAR
-1670 EGGTRL
+1670 EGGLALR
-1676 CGVVHGAGAID
+1676 GVVHGAGAID
-1687 DRLIADLGPDDLH
+1687 DRLIADLGAGDLH

-1714 EATWD
+1714 DATWD
-1719 IDLDWLVMHSSAA
+1719 LDLDWFAVHSSAA

-1744 AANAAIDALMAYRR
+1744 AANAAIDALTAYRR
-1758 ANGRPGT
+1758 AHGRPGT
-1765 TINWGTW
+1765 TIGWGTW
-1772 SQVGG
+1772 SRVGG
-1777 AAEVAVTVIDP
+1777 AADTAVTVIDP
-1788 ISPAEGAEA
+1788 ISPEEGAEA
-1797 LEALLVHGMN
+1797 LETLLAHGMT
-1807 ATGVLRFDPA
+1807 ATGVLRFDPV
-1817 TAVGLFPE
+1817 TAVELFPE

-1839 DEQQDESDW
+1839 AERGAGDAGDW
-1848 PGVEALKDL
+1848 PGVDALKDL
-1857 DPGIARK
+1857 DPAEARTL
-1864 MIAAQ
+1864 IAAQ
-1869 VRHRIAAVLGF
+1869 IRYRIASVLGF
-1880 DPQRLDPAVPLTDLG
+1880 DPERLDPAVPLTDLG

-1910 DLGLTVPASVLLQ
+1910 DLGLTVPPAVLLQ

-1933 AAGELGLADAD
+1933 ASGELGLADAA
-1944 APQATAVSNAE
+1944 APTAVSNAE

-1967 LAVRILEDVL
+1967 LAVRIFEDVL
-1977 GLDRVGVTADFFAE
+1977 GLDRVGVTADFFAD
-1991 LGGREHQ
+1991 LGGQEHQ

-2003 ARVAQELGAEV
+2003 AMVAAELGGEV

-2026 NVAEY
+2026 NVAEV

-2046 LNRGRSGGRGGASP
+2046 LKP
-2060 HSDPAGDRRPI
+2060 TGDRRPI

-2086 LTDLLGGDQPVYG
+2086 LIDLLGADQPVYG
-2099 LERFEDAPP
+2099 LERFEDAPS
-2108 VEERAARYVQHLVEA
+2108 VEERAARYVQHLLEA

-2141 YETARQLQR
+2141 YETARQLTA
-2150 AGREVEFVALFDAGL
+2150 AGREVEFVALFDAGIPL
-2165 PLAVDDE
+2165 PVDDE

-2195 TLTYEELSGLDEES
+2195 TLTYDELSGLDEEA

-2247 PEPYDGHVILY
+2247 PKPYDGRVILY

-2305 GVDVLAAHLE
+2305 GVEILAAHLE
-2315 ARLSGRRRRD
+2315 GRLAGRAAGADGANRRPADGPDARGASGRDRTAARS
-2325 AVPTLDTAR
+2325 TLAR

>member
-10 AQDHA
+10 APHLT

-34 ARRSGTTAAGIDPDR
+34 ARRSRTTAAEIDPDR

-69 QMLGRSLPATLVW
+69 QLLGRALPATLVW

-97 PASVQEQPE
+97 EAPA
-106 PSERRAANDEPVAV
+106 RRDEPGPAVRQAADGEPIAV

-137 DGYWRFL
+137 AGYWRFL
-144 TGRGDAVRE
+144 TGRGDAIRE
-153 VPDGRWDPFDDGSP
+153 VPEGRWDPFDDGSP
-167 EVGDLLDRTTRLGG
+167 EVGDLLGRTTRLGG

-186 AEFDAQFFGITPRE
+186 AGFDAQFFGITPRE

-209 LVLEVAWEAFEHAGL
+209 LVLEVAWEAFEHAGI

-262 GAALSIIANRLS
+262 GAALGIIANRLS

-294 VSTHLAVQAL
+294 VSTHLAVRAL

-330 LAGGTAADGH
+330 LAGGTAADGR

-365 SDATRDGDRILAVIK
+365 SDATRDGDRILAVIR

-391 GLVAPNSEA
+391 GLVAPNSDA
-400 QRALLRDVYASA
+400 QRALLRDVYAAA
-412 GVDTREVDY
+412 GVDPREVDY

-441 EILGAGR
+441 EVLGAGR
-448 EPDKPLLLGSA
+448 DPGEPLLLGSA

-468 AAGIAGLIK
+468 AAGMAGLIK
-477 TVLALHHR
+477 TVLALHHK

-514 PWLDTGRPARAGVSG
+514 PWPERGRAARAGVSG
-529 FGFGGTNAHIL
+529 FGFGGTNAHVL
-540 LEEAPEQET
+540 LEEAPEQEAKAR
-549 TVHPAVVRT
+549 PAVVRT

-566 DRIRDH
+566 DRVRDH
-572 AALLAEWLPGQEA
+572 AALLAGWLRDQDVK
-585 NLADVAR
+585 LADVAY
-592 TLHRRSGRGRSRA
+592 TLHRRGGRGRARA
-605 AVAARDQAGLVEGL
+605 AVAARGRADLVEGL
-619 AALAEGRPHPGVVSG
+619 TALAEGRPHPGVVTG

-652 QRAGMA
+652 QRPGMA

-682 GGPDLW
+682 GGPGLW
-688 ALLEEGRKPDGPADA
+688 ELLEEGGRPDGPADT

-715 RMWKAYGVTP
+715 RMWRAYGVTP
-725 GAVIGH
+725 GAVVGH

-745 TLEDGVR
+745 TPEDGVR

-770 AVLGASAEEVARLA
+770 AVLGASAGEVARLA

-799 QTVVTGDAGQVAEIV
+799 QTVVTGDAGRVAEIV
-814 KRAEA
+814 RRAEA

-837 VDPLLPDLRELL
+837 VDPLLPDLRERL
-849 ADVGADPGTPLAA
+849 AEVGAERGTPFAD
-862 GIKLY
+862 GVRFY
-867 TTALDDPRTLI
+867 TTALDDPR
-878 NATPALTPHPA
+878 AYFGS
-889 DTTPSNTA
+889 D
-897 NAPARTVTPDE
+897 
-908 GASAE
+908 
-913 ASEAPA
+913 
-919 GAQAAAAA
+919 AA
-927 GAAPEAA
+927 
-934 GGAAAEASA
+934 
-943 GAAPAG
+943 
-949 AAMAVAGSGSAA
+949 
-961 ATGSAAPDKD
+961 
-971 ATGGASAGLGV
+971 LGV
-982 EYWVANLRN
+982 DHWAANLRN

-1012 VNAHPILA
+1012 INAHPILA
-1020 HGVGETLDG
+1020 HAVGETLDG
-1029 TGALVT
+1029 TGALVA
-1035 HTLKRAPKGQETDDT
+1035 HTLKRARKGQETDDT

-1061 AHGHATAKPA
+1061 AHGHTVAGPA
-1071 GGRVIDVPQSPWR
+1071 DGRVADVPQSPWR

-1090 DLSARRA
+1090 DLPARTA
-1097 SKHDEHPLLGAHVEL
+1097 GGHGEHPLLGAHVEM

-1124 GLAAQ
+1124 GVAAQ
-1129 PWLDGLAVHGL
+1129 PWLDGLRVHGL
-1140 HALPVA
+1140 AALPVA
-1146 AFAEIAL
+1146 AFAEMAL
-1153 AAGATALGTEDIRVN
+1153 AAGATALGIEDVRVN
-1168 SLWMERP
+1168 SLWIERP
-1175 LALGGHTT
+1175 LALAEHTT
-1183 VTTTFTEAEQRVEV
+1183 VTTTFAEAEQRVEI

-1203 GTWVRLASADVG
+1203 GGWARLASADVG
-1215 EDRRAPAASEHGAA
+1215 EDDRGPAPAEAGAA
-1229 TEVTAAERGSRHYRL
+1229 TEVAAAERGSRHYRL
-1244 HPEVFDRCLSV
+1244 HPEIFDRCLSV
-1255 LSDEVAAGDGTV
+1255 LSGEAASGGGGV
-1267 WLAETIG
+1267 WLADTIG

-1282 HRGGHVQAKVT
+1282 HRGGHVQARVT
-1293 RDDTNVTGSIALLA
+1293 RDDEGVTGSVTLLA
-1307 ADGQILA
+1307 ADGQVLA
-1314 EATGIVLR
+1314 EATGIALR
-1322 QAGRHDIPVPLTDKL
+1322 QVERHDVPVPVADKL
-1337 VELTW
+1337 IELVW
-1342 TESPLPDTAPA
+1342 DEAPLPDDQDET
-1353 RASAGATPADNRSVH
+1353 
-1368 DGDGA
+1368 
-1373 EAGPVRAGAGAVSAD
+1373 
-1388 GRAVRAGGEGVLLDG
+1388 AGG
-1403 AESAGRRS
+1403 A
-1411 AEGAAF
+1411 
-1417 GVGTWLVLAE
+1417 TWLVLGE
-1427 DDDVLGSAT
+1427 GDDALAT
-1436 VAGLEERGKR
+1436 ATADGLEERGKR
-1446 VVRHRVMDRPP
+1446 VVRHRVMNRPP
-1457 DEHPAMDEP
+1457 DDHPAMA
-1466 DEPVEGVVLVP
+1466 EPVEGVVLVP
-1477 SADLVDE
+1477 PADLVDE
-1484 ELVLA
+1484 DLVLA

-1501 RLYVATRSALP
+1501 RLYVATRGALP
-1512 LAGDGLPGHGFVS
+1512 LAGEGLPGHGFVS

-1531 AFERTVQR
+1531 AFERTAQR

-1548 ADLVAELLADDDAR
+1548 ADLVAELLAGGEAR
-1562 EVAWRGGTRYV
+1562 EVAWRGGTRRV
-1573 ARLGQAVLP
+1573 ARLAQAVLP
-1582 EEQGKKKRIV
+1582 ETPPRRKRVV

-1606 IGLVTARLLAQ
+1606 IGLVTARLLAE

-1638 IARLREDGVDVGVV
+1638 IARLRESGVDVGVV
-1652 LGDIAQPG
+1652 LGDIAEPG
-1660 TAERLIKVAQ
+1660 VAERLVRVAQ
-1670 EGGTRL
+1670 EGGARL
-1676 CGVVHGAGAID
+1676 CGVLHGAGAID
-1687 DRLIADLGPDDLH
+1687 DRLIADLGPNDLH

-1719 IDLDWLVMHSSAA
+1719 LDLDWFVAHSSAA

-1744 AANAAIDALMAYRR
+1744 AANAALDALAAHRR

-1772 SQVGG
+1772 SRVGG
-1777 AAEVAVTVIDP
+1777 AAESSVAVIDP
-1788 ISPAEGAEA
+1788 ISPDEGAEA
-1797 LEALLVHGMN
+1797 LETLLVHDLP

-1825 IRNMPYFAALTEAA
+1825 IRTMPYFAALTAAA
-1839 DEQQDESDW
+1839 DEQGGDQGDW

-1857 DPGIARK
+1857 DPGAARA

-1869 VRHRIAAVLGF
+1869 IRHRIAAVLGF

-1923 GASVNVFEEW
+1923 GASVNAFEEW
-1933 AAGELGLADAD
+1933 AAGELGLSG
-1944 APQATAVSNAE
+1944 APAPAPAAAANAE

-1967 LAVRILEDVL
+1967 LAVRIFEDVL
-1977 GLDRVGVTADFFAE
+1977 GLDRVGVTADFFRDLGGQDHQADRIVALVAKE
-1991 LGGREHQ
+1991 LGG
-1998 ADQVV
+1998 D
-2003 ARVAQELGAEV
+2003 V
-2014 TRGELFEVPTAE
+2014 TRGELFAVPTAE

-2031 IRAADEEAARQTVRP
+2031 IRAADEEAARQTVRA
-2046 LNRGRSGGRGGASP
+2046 LKAFSGGRGGSSP
-2060 HSDPAGDRRPI
+2060 HNDSPSGERRPL

-2086 LTDLLGGDQPVYG
+2086 LVDLLGDDQPVYG

-2108 VEERAARYVQHLVEA
+2108 VEERATRYVRHLVEA

-2141 YETARQLQR
+2141 YETARQLTA

-2165 PLAVDDE
+2165 PLRVDDE

-2234 TSHQDTRSLEAYQ
+2234 TSHQDTRSLEAYR

-2258 YAPEETPWAVRDA
+2258 HAPEETPWAVRDA

-2286 DLEIVTIPG
+2286 HLEIVTIPG
-2295 VHHLNLLDPP
+2295 AHHLNLLDPP

-2315 ARLSGRRRRD
+2315 ARLAGRRERD
-2325 AVPTLDTAR
+2325 AVPALDTAR

>member
-10 AQDHA
+10 ARETPQ
-15 HDETRISEDS
+15 DETRITGNSI
-25 VRRHLIEQI
+25 RRHLIEQI
-34 ARRSGTTAAGIDPDR
+34 ARRSRTTAADIDPDR

-69 QMLGRSLPATLVW
+69 QLLGRSLPATLVW

-97 PASVQEQPE
+97 APAAPAAPVPA
-106 PSERRAANDEPVAV
+106 PARGAANDEPIAV
-120 VGVGLRFPGG
+120 VGIGCRFPGG

-137 DGYWRFL
+137 ADYWRFL
-144 TGRGDAVRE
+144 TGRGDAIRE

-167 EVGDLLDRTTRLGG
+167 EVGDLLGRTTRLGG
-181 FLDDV
+181 FLDDL
-186 AEFDAQFFGITPRE
+186 AGFDAQFFGITPRE

-209 LVLEVAWEAFEHAGL
+209 LVLEVAWEAFEHAGI

-365 SDATRDGDRILAVIK
+365 SDAQRDGDRILAVVR

-391 GLVAPNSEA
+391 GLVAPNSDA
-400 QRALLRDVYASA
+400 QRALLRDVYAGA
-412 GVDTREVDY
+412 GIDTREVDY

-441 EILGAGR
+441 EVLGAGR
-448 EPDKPLLLGSA
+448 DAAAPLLLGSA

-477 TVLALHHR
+477 AVLALHHR
-485 VIPPSAH
+485 VIPASAH

-504 LRLAVVAEET
+504 LHLSVVADET
-514 PWLDTGRPARAGVSG
+514 PWPERGHPARAGVSG
-529 FGFGGTNAHIL
+529 FGFGGTNAHVI
-540 LEEAPEQET
+540 LEEAPAQET
-549 TVHPAVVRT
+549 TVQPAVVRT

-566 DRIRDH
+566 DRVRDH
-572 AALLAEWLPGQEA
+572 AALLAEWLSDRDDVK
-585 NLADVAR
+585 LADVAR
-592 TLHRRSGRGRSRA
+592 TLHRRAGRGRARA
-605 AVAARDQAGLVEGL
+605 AVSARDRAGFVEGL
-619 AALAEGRPHPGVVSG
+619 TALAEGRPHPGVVTGS
-634 TALGA
+634 ALGV

-688 ALLEEGRKPDGPADA
+688 SLLEEGRKPDGPADA
-703 MPVLFAIQIGLA
+703 MPVLFAIQLGLA
-715 RMWKAYGVTP
+715 RMWKSYGVTP
-725 GAVIGH
+725 GAVVGH

-745 TLEDGVR
+745 TTEDGVR

-799 QTVVTGDAGQVAEIV
+799 QTVVTGDADQVAEVV

-837 VDPLLPDLRELL
+837 VDPLLPELRELL
-849 ADVGADPGTPLAA
+849 AEVGAERGTPLADD
-862 GIKLY
+862 IKLY
-867 TTALDDPRTLI
+867 TTALDDPRTYLGS
-878 NATPALTPHPA
+878 
-889 DTTPSNTA
+889 D
-897 NAPARTVTPDE
+897 
-908 GASAE
+908 
-913 ASEAPA
+913 
-919 GAQAAAAA
+919 AA
-927 GAAPEAA
+927 
-934 GGAAAEASA
+934 
-943 GAAPAG
+943 
-949 AAMAVAGSGSAA
+949 
-961 ATGSAAPDKD
+961 
-971 ATGGASAGLGV
+971 LGV
-982 EYWVANLRN
+982 DHWAANLRN
-991 AVRLTDAVAAA
+991 AVRLTDAVSAA

-1020 HGVGETLDG
+1020 HAVGETLEG

-1035 HTLKRAPKGQETDDT
+1035 HTLKRARKGEETDDT

-1061 AHGHATAKPA
+1061 AHGLKVAVPA
-1071 GGRVIDVPQSPWR
+1071 DGGVVDVPQSPWR

-1090 DLSARRA
+1090 DLSSRA
-1097 SKHDEHPLLGAHVEL
+1097 SGRSDEHPLLGAHVEL

-1124 GLAAQ
+1124 GTAAQ

-1140 HALPVA
+1140 RALPVA
-1146 AFAEIAL
+1146 AFAEMAL
-1153 AAGATALGTEDIRVN
+1153 AAGATALGTEDVRVN

-1175 LALGGHTT
+1175 LALADHTT
-1183 VTTTFTEAEQRVEV
+1183 VTTTFTEAEQRVEI

-1203 GTWVRLASADVG
+1203 GTWARLASADVG
-1215 EDRRAPAASEHGAA
+1215 DDHRGPAAPEPGPA
-1229 TEVTAAERGSRHYRL
+1229 TEVAGAERGSRHYRL

-1255 LSDEVAAGDGTV
+1255 LSDEAALSDGAANGEGGV

-1274 SLRVYGPT
+1274 SLRVHGPT
-1282 HRGGHVQAKVT
+1282 HRGGHVQASVV
-1293 RDDTNVTGSIALLA
+1293 RDEEGVTGAVTLLS
-1307 ADGQILA
+1307 ADGDVLA

-1322 QAGRHDIPVPLTDKL
+1322 RVERPDVPVPLEDKL
-1337 VELTW
+1337 VELIW
-1342 TESPLPDTAPA
+1342 DESPLP
-1353 RASAGATPADNRSVH
+1353 
-1368 DGDGA
+1368 GDA
-1373 EAGPVRAGAGAVSAD
+1373 EAAD
-1388 GRAVRAGGEGVLLDG
+1388 G
-1403 AESAGRRS
+1403 
-1411 AEGAAF
+1411 
-1417 GVGTWLVLAE
+1417 GTWLVLSDE
-1427 DDDVLGSAT
+1427 DDALAAAT
-1436 VAGLEERGKR
+1436 AAGLEERGKR
-1446 VVRHRVMDRPP
+1446 VIRHRVTNRPP
-1457 DEHPAMDEP
+1457 DDHPAMA
-1466 DEPVEGVVLVP
+1466 EPVEGVVLVP

-1489 VAGVSRSLPDGP
+1489 TVGVSRSLPDGP
-1501 RLYVATRSALP
+1501 RLYVATRNALP
-1512 LAGDGLPGHGFVS
+1512 LHGAAGLPGHGFIS
-1525 ALTRVL
+1525 AITRVL

-1548 ADLVAELLADDDAR
+1548 QDLVAELLAADGSR
-1562 EVAWRGGTRYV
+1562 EVAWRGGTRYT
-1573 ARLGQAVLP
+1573 ARLGQAALP
-1582 EEQGKKKRIV
+1582 AAPAKRKRIV
-1592 RRGGAYVITGGYGG
+1592 RRGGAYIITGGYGG
-1606 IGLVTARLLAQ
+1606 IGLVTARLLAE
-1617 RGAGRIVLSGRGGP
+1617 RGAGRIVLSGRSGP
-1631 GADAEKV
+1631 DADAEKV

-1652 LGDIAQPG
+1652 LGDIAAPG
-1660 TAERLIKVAQ
+1660 TAERLVRVAR
-1670 EGGTRL
+1670 EGGKRL
-1676 CGVVHGAGAID
+1676 YGIVHGAGAID

-1714 EATWD
+1714 EAVGD
-1719 IDLDWLVMHSSAA
+1719 LDLDWLVMHSSAA

-1738 GQAAYA
+1738 GQGAYA
-1744 AANAAIDALMAYRR
+1744 AANAAIDALTAHRR
-1758 ANGRPGT
+1758 AHGLPGT

-1777 AAEVAVTVIDP
+1777 AADASVTVIDP

-1797 LEALLVHGMN
+1797 LEALLVHDLP
-1807 ATGVLRFDPA
+1807 AAGVLRFDPA

-1839 DEQQDESDW
+1839 DAAGGDAAGDW

-1857 DPGIARK
+1857 DPATARA

-1933 AAGELGLADAD
+1933 AAGELGLAG
-1944 APQATAVSNAE
+1944 APAPTAVSNAE

-1967 LAVRILEDVL
+1967 LAVRIIEDVL

-1991 LGGREHQ
+1991 LGGQDHQ
-1998 ADQVV
+1998 ADEVV
-2003 ARVAQELGAEV
+2003 ARVCAELGAEV

-2026 NVAEY
+2026 NVAEF

-2046 LNRGRSGGRGGASP
+2046 LKTSGT
-2060 HSDPAGDRRPI
+2060 RRPI

-2086 LTDLLGGDQPVYG
+2086 LIDLLGYDQPVYG
-2099 LERFEDAPP
+2099 LERFEDAPS
-2108 VEERAARYVQHLVEA
+2108 VEERAARYVRHLLEA

-2141 YETARQLQR
+2141 YETARQLAA

-2165 PLAVDDE
+2165 PLPVDDE

-2177 RRFSAFADY
+2177 RRFAAFADY
-2186 INETYGLDV
+2186 INETYGLEV
-2195 TLTYEELSGLDEES
+2195 ALTYEELSGLDEEA
-2209 QFALVMERAAPLVDY
+2209 QFALVMERAAPLVDH

-2247 PEPYDGHVILY
+2247 PEPYDGRVILY

-2305 GVDVLAAHLE
+2305 GVEALAAHLE
-2315 ARLSGRRRRD
+2315 GRLAGRRERD
-2325 AVPTLDTAR
+2325 AVLTSTTAR

>member
-10 AQDHA
+10 ARDNA
-15 HDETRISEDS
+15 EGDPRIGEDAI
-25 VRRHLIEQI
+25 RRHLIEQI
-34 ARRSGTTAAGIDPDR
+34 ARRSRIADAEVDPDR

-63 IAGELE
+63 IAGDLE
-69 QMLGRSLPATLVW
+69 QMLGRALPATLVW
-82 EHPTIN
+82 EHPTIS
-88 KLSVALAGG
+88 KLSRALAGG
-97 PASVQEQPE
+97 ADAVEAEPAAVPV
-106 PSERRAANDEPVAV
+106 RAQARDDEPIAV
-120 VGVGLRFPGG
+120 VGIGCRFPGG

-137 DGYWRFL
+137 AEYWRFL
-144 TGRGDAVRE
+144 TGRGDAIRE
-153 VPDGRWDPFDDGSP
+153 VPDGRWDAFDDGSP
-167 EVGDLLDRTTRLGG
+167 EVGDLLARTTRLGG

-209 LVLEVAWEAFEHAGL
+209 LVLEVAWEAFEHAGI

-304 RSGEADVALAG
+304 RGGEADVALAG
-315 GVNLLL
+315 GVNVLL

-330 LAGGTAADGH
+330 LADATARDGH

-365 SDATRDGDRILAVIK
+365 SDAVRDGDRVLAVIK

-391 GLVAPNSEA
+391 GLVAPNSDA
-400 QRALLRDVYASA
+400 QRALLRDVYAAA
-412 GVDTREVDY
+412 GVETTEVDY

-441 EILGAGR
+441 EVLGAGR
-448 EPDKPLLLGSA
+448 AADEPLLIGSA

-468 AAGIAGLIK
+468 AAGVAGLIK
-477 TVLALHHR
+477 TVLALHHK
-485 VIPPSAH
+485 VIPASAH

-504 LRLAVVAEET
+504 LRLRVVADET
-514 PWLDTGRPARAGVSG
+514 PWPERSRPARAGVSG
-529 FGFGGTNAHIL
+529 FGFGGTNAHVL
-540 LEEAPEQET
+540 LEEAPARE
-549 TVHPAVVRT
+549 VVSRPAVVRT

-566 DRIRDH
+566 DRVRDH
-572 AALLAEWLPGQEA
+572 AALLAEWVA
-585 NLADVAR
+585 DRDDVKLADVAR
-592 TLHRRSGRGRSRA
+592 TLHRRGGRGRSRA
-605 AVAARDQAGLVEGL
+605 AVSARDRAGLVEGL
-619 AALAEGRPHPGVVSG
+619 KALAEGRPHPGVVTGS
-634 TALGA
+634 ALGV

-688 ALLEEGRKPDGPADA
+688 SLLEEGRKPDGPADT
-703 MPVLFAIQIGLA
+703 MPVLFAIQLGLA
-715 RMWKAYGVTP
+715 RMWTSYGVVP

-745 TLEDGVR
+745 TPQDGVR
-752 VICRRSRLLT
+752 VIVRRSKLLT

-770 AVLGASAEEVARLA
+770 AVLGASAREVERLA

-799 QTVVTGDAGQVAEIV
+799 QTVVTGDADQVAEVV

-837 VDPLLPDLRELL
+837 VDPLLPDLRERL
-849 ADVGADPGTPLAA
+849 AEVGLEPGTPLAD
-862 GIKLY
+862 GIRLY
-867 TTALDDPRTLI
+867 TTALPDPR
-878 NATPALTPHPA
+878 AF
-889 DTTPSNTA
+889 DGED
-897 NAPARTVTPDE
+897 ARLDVD
-908 GASAE
+908 
-913 ASEAPA
+913 
-919 GAQAAAAA
+919 
-927 GAAPEAA
+927 
-934 GGAAAEASA
+934 
-943 GAAPAG
+943 
-949 AAMAVAGSGSAA
+949 
-961 ATGSAAPDKD
+961 
-971 ATGGASAGLGV
+971 
-982 EYWVANLRN
+982 YWAANLRN
-991 AVRLTDAVAAA
+991 PVRLTDAVSAA

-1020 HGVGETLDG
+1020 HAVGETLG
-1029 TGALVT
+1029 GSGALVT
-1035 HTLKRAPKGQETDDT
+1035 HTLKRAPKGQEVGSGGVMGTDDT

-1061 AHGHATAKPA
+1061 AHGLAVAPPA
-1071 GGRVIDVPQSPWR
+1071 DGRIVDVPQSPWR
-1084 HERHWV
+1084 HERHWI
-1090 DLSARRA
+1090 DLSTRNRGGR
-1097 SKHDEHPLLGAHVEL
+1097 DEHPLLGAHVEL

-1124 GLAAQ
+1124 GLDAQ
-1129 PWLDGLAVHGL
+1129 PWLSGLTVHGL
-1140 HALPVA
+1140 PALPVA
-1146 AFAEIAL
+1146 AFAEMAL
-1153 AAGATALGTEDIRVN
+1153 AAGATALGTDAVRVN
-1168 SLWMERP
+1168 SLWIERP
-1175 LALGGHTT
+1175 LALAEHTT
-1183 VTTTFTEAEQRVEV
+1183 VTTTFAEAEQRVEV

-1203 GTWVRLASADVG
+1203 GTWARLASADVG
-1215 EDRRAPAASEHGAA
+1215 EDARPAPAPEHGAA
-1229 TEVTAAERGSRHYRL
+1229 TEVAGAERGSRHYRL
-1244 HPEVFDRCLSV
+1244 HPEVFDRCLAA
-1255 LSDEVAAGDGTV
+1255 LSAEAAAVAGGGV

-1274 SLRVYGPT
+1274 SLRVHGPA
-1282 HRGGHVQAKVT
+1282 HRGGHVRAAAAE
-1293 RDDTNVTGSIALLA
+1293 DDGEMTGSVLLLG
-1307 ADGQILA
+1307 ADGEVLV

-1322 QAGRHDIPVPLTDKL
+1322 RTERHDVPVPVADKL
-1337 VELTW
+1337 VELVW
-1342 TESPLPDTAPA
+1342 DESEAPE
-1353 RASAGATPADNRSVH
+1353 S
-1368 DGDGA
+1368 
-1373 EAGPVRAGAGAVSAD
+1373 GAGS
-1388 GRAVRAGGEGVLLDG
+1388 E
-1403 AESAGRRS
+1403 S
-1411 AEGAAF
+1411 AEGA
-1417 GVGTWLVLAE
+1417 WLILAE
-1427 DDDVLGSAT
+1427 DGDALAAAT
-1436 VAGLEERGKR
+1436 AAGLEERGR
-1446 VVRHRVMDRPP
+1446 PAVRRDLAGLG
-1457 DEHPAMDEP
+1457 DASG
-1466 DEPVEGVVLVP
+1466 VEGVVLVP
-1477 SADLVDE
+1477 SADLLDE

-1489 VAGVSRSLPDGP
+1489 IAETSRSLPDGP
-1501 RLYVATRSALP
+1501 RLYVATHRAVPVLDGE
-1512 LAGDGLPGHGFVS
+1512 AGEPGHGFAA

-1539 ATHVDVDRP
+1539 ATLVDVDRP
-1548 ADLVAELLADDDAR
+1548 ADLVGELLGGGDAR
-1562 EVAWRGGTRYV
+1562 EVAWRGGKRYV
-1573 ARLGQAVLP
+1573 ARLAQAALP
-1582 EEQGKKKRIV
+1582 AGDSKPKKIV

-1606 IGLVTARLLAQ
+1606 IGLVTARLLAE
-1617 RGAGRIVLSGRGGP
+1617 RGAGRIVLSGRSGP

-1638 IARLREDGVDVGVV
+1638 IAKLRESGVDVGVV
-1652 LGDIAQPG
+1652 LGDIAAPG
-1660 TAERLIKVAQ
+1660 TAERLVEAAR
-1670 EGGTRL
+1670 EGGLALR
-1676 CGVVHGAGAID
+1676 GVVHGAGAID
-1687 DRLIADLGPDDLH
+1687 DRLIADLGAEDLH

-1714 EATWD
+1714 DATWD
-1719 IDLDWLVMHSSAA
+1719 ADLDWFVVHSSAA

-1744 AANAAIDALMAYRR
+1744 AANAAIDALTAYRR
-1758 ANGRPGT
+1758 AHGRPGT
-1765 TINWGTW
+1765 TIDWGTW
-1772 SQVGG
+1772 SRVGG
-1777 AAEVAVTVIDP
+1777 AAETAVTVIDP
-1788 ISPAEGAEA
+1788 ISPEEGAEA
-1797 LEALLVHGMN
+1797 LEALLAHGMA
-1807 ATGVLRFDPA
+1807 ATGVLRFDPV
-1817 TAVGLFPE
+1817 TAVELFPE

-1839 DEQQDESDW
+1839 AERGADDAGDW
-1848 PGVEALKDL
+1848 PGVDALKEL
-1857 DPGIARK
+1857 DPAEARAL
-1864 MIAAQ
+1864 IAA
-1869 VRHRIAAVLGF
+1869 RIRYRIASVLGF
-1880 DPQRLDPAVPLTDLG
+1880 DPERLDPAVPLTDLG

-1910 DLGLTVPASVLLQ
+1910 DLGLTVPPSVLLQ
-1923 GASVNVFEEW
+1923 GASVHVFEEW
-1933 AAGELGLADAD
+1933 ASGELGLAGAA
-1944 APQATAVSNAE
+1944 APAASSAVANAE

-1967 LAVRILEDVL
+1967 LAVRIFEDVL
-1977 GLDRVGVTADFFAE
+1977 GLDRVGVTADFFAD
-1991 LGGREHQ
+1991 LGGQEHQ
-1998 ADQVV
+1998 ADRVV
-2003 ARVAQELGAEV
+2003 AMVAAELGGEV

-2026 NVAEY
+2026 NVAEV

-2046 LNRGRSGGRGGASP
+2046 LKP
-2060 HSDPAGDRRPI
+2060 TGDRRPI

-2086 LTDLLGGDQPVYG
+2086 LIDLLGDDQPVYG
-2099 LERFEDAPP
+2099 LERFEDAPS
-2108 VEERAARYVQHLVEA
+2108 VEERAARYVRHLLEA

-2141 YETARQLQR
+2141 YETARRLQA
-2150 AGREVEFVALFDAGL
+2150 AGREVEFVALFDAGIPL
-2165 PLAVDDE
+2165 PVDDE

-2195 TLTYEELSGLDEES
+2195 TLTYDELSGLDEEA

-2234 TSHQDTRSLEAYQ
+2234 TSHQDTRSLEAYR
-2247 PEPYDGHVILY
+2247 PEPYDGRVILY

-2305 GVDVLAAHLE
+2305 GVEILAAHLE
-2315 ARLSGRRRRD
+2315 GRLAGRAAGADGATRRPADGRDADASGRARTAARS
-2325 AVPTLDTAR
+2325 TLAR

>member
-10 AQDHA
+10 ARENAQ
-15 HDETRISEDS
+15 DETRISEDS
-25 VRRHLIEQI
+25 IRRHLIEQI
-34 ARRSGTTAAGIDPDR
+34 ARRSGSAAAGIDPDR

-69 QMLGRSLPATLVW
+69 QMLGRALPATLVW

-88 KLSVALAGG
+88 KLSVALTRGDG
-97 PASVQEQPE
+97 PAEAPPE
-106 PSERRAANDEPVAV
+106 PVVKQAAHDEPIAV
-120 VGVGLRFPGG
+120 VGIGLRFPGG

-137 DGYWRFL
+137 AGYWRFL
-144 TGRGDAVRE
+144 TGRGDAIRE
-153 VPDGRWDPFDDGSP
+153 VPDGRWAPFDDGSP
-167 EVGDLLDRTTRLGG
+167 EVADLLDKTTRLGG
-181 FLDDV
+181 FLDDI

-209 LVLEVAWEAFEHAGL
+209 LVLEVAWEAFEHAGI

-250 SDLASL
+250 ADLASL

-262 GAALSIIANRLS
+262 GASLSIIANRLS

-304 RSGEADVALAG
+304 RAGEADVALAG

-330 LAGGTAADGH
+330 LAGGTAADGR

-365 SDATRDGDRILAVIK
+365 PDAIRDGDRVLAVIR

-391 GLVAPNSEA
+391 GLVAPNSDA
-400 QRALLRDVYASA
+400 QRALLRDVYATA
-412 GVDTREVDY
+412 GIATREVDY

-448 EPDKPLLLGSA
+448 EPEDPLLLGSA

-468 AAGIAGLIK
+468 AAGMAGLIK
-477 TVLALHHR
+477 SVLALHHK

-514 PWLDTGRPARAGVSG
+514 PWPDRGHPARAGVSG
-529 FGFGGTNAHIL
+529 FGFGGTNAHVL
-540 LEEAPEQET
+540 LEEAPAQDMT
-549 TVHPAVVRT
+549 AHPAVVRT

-566 DRIRDH
+566 DRVRDH
-572 AALLAEWLPGQEA
+572 AALLAGWLPAQDEK
-585 NLADVAR
+585 LADVAR
-592 TLHRRSGRGRSRA
+592 TLHRRAGRGRARA
-605 AVAARDQAGLVEGL
+605 AVAARDRAGLIDGL
-619 AALAEGRPHPGVVSG
+619 VALAEGRPHPGVVTG

-658 QRLLEEEPAFA
+658 RRLLEEEPAFA

-682 GGPDLW
+682 GGPGLW
-688 ALLEEGRKPDGPADA
+688 ALLEEGRKPDGPADT
-703 MPVLFAIQIGLA
+703 MPVLFAVQIGLA
-715 RMWKAYGVTP
+715 RTWKAYGVTP

-770 AVLGASAEEVARLA
+770 AVVGASADEVARLS

-814 KRAEA
+814 ERAEG

-849 ADVGADPGTPLAA
+849 AEVGADRGVPLAD
-862 GIKLY
+862 GIRLY
-867 TTALDDPRTLI
+867 TTALDDPR
-878 NATPALTPHPA
+878 ALLDA
-889 DTTPSNTA
+889 E
-897 NAPARTVTPDE
+897 PD
-908 GASAE
+908 
-913 ASEAPA
+913 
-919 GAQAAAAA
+919 
-927 GAAPEAA
+927 
-934 GGAAAEASA
+934 
-943 GAAPAG
+943 
-949 AAMAVAGSGSAA
+949 
-961 ATGSAAPDKD
+961 
-971 ATGGASAGLGV
+971 LGV
-982 EYWVANLRN
+982 AYWAANLRN

-1020 HGVGETLDG
+1020 HAIGETLDG

-1061 AHGHATAKPA
+1061 AHGHATAAPA
-1071 GGRVIDVPQSPWR
+1071 DGRIIDVPQSPWR

-1090 DLSARRA
+1090 DARARTA
-1097 SKHDEHPLLGAHVEL
+1097 AKRDEHPLLGAHVEL
-1112 PGEDRHAWRADV
+1112 PGEDRHAWRVDV
-1124 GLAAQ
+1124 GLTAQ
-1129 PWLDGLAVHGL
+1129 PWLGGLTVHGL
-1140 HALPVA
+1140 PALPVA
-1146 AFAEIAL
+1146 AFAEMAV
-1153 AAGATALGTEDIRVN
+1153 AAGATVLGTEDVRVN
-1168 SLWMERP
+1168 SLWMEQP
-1175 LALGGHTT
+1175 LAPAGHTT
-1183 VTTTFTEAEQRVEV
+1183 VTTTFTEAEERVEV
-1197 HALTPA
+1197 HGLTPA
-1203 GTWVRLASADVG
+1203 GAWVRLASADVG
-1215 EDRRAPAASEHGAA
+1215 VDHRAPAAPGPGAA
-1229 TEVTAAERGSRHYRL
+1229 TEVAAAERGSRHYRL

-1255 LSDEVAAGDGTV
+1255 LSDEAAAGDGGV

-1282 HRGGHVQAKVT
+1282 HRGGHVQAKVV
-1293 RDDTNVTGSIALLA
+1293 RDEDGVTGSVTLLA

-1322 QAGRHDIPVPLTDKL
+1322 KVERHDVPVPLTDKL
-1337 VELTW
+1337 VELVWDET
-1342 TESPLPDTAPA
+1342 PLHNIA
-1353 RASAGATPADNRSVH
+1353 
-1368 DGDGA
+1368 A
-1373 EAGPVRAGAGAVSAD
+1373 EDPS
-1388 GRAVRAGGEGVLLDG
+1388 GEP
-1403 AESAGRRS
+1403 
-1411 AEGAAF
+1411 
-1417 GVGTWLVLAE
+1417 WLVLSEEGDALAAATAAE
-1427 DDDVLGSAT
+1427 
-1436 VAGLEERGKR
+1436 LERRGKR

-1457 DEHPAMDEP
+1457 DEHPTM

-1484 ELVLA
+1484 ELVLT

-1501 RLYVATRSALP
+1501 RFYVATRAAVP
-1512 LAGDGLPGHGFVS
+1512 LEGEGLPGHGFVS

-1548 ADLVAELLADDDAR
+1548 ADLVAELLSNDDAR
-1562 EVAWRGGTRYV
+1562 EVAWRGGKRHV
-1573 ARLGQAVLP
+1573 ARLAQAVLP
-1582 EEQGKKKRIV
+1582 ESEAKRKRIV

-1606 IGLVTARLLAQ
+1606 IGLVTARLLAE

-1631 GADAEKV
+1631 DADAEKV

-1652 LGDIAQPG
+1652 LGDIARPG
-1660 TAERLIKVAQ
+1660 TAERLVRVAQ

-1719 IDLDWLVMHSSAA
+1719 SDLDWLVMHSSAA

-1744 AANAAIDALMAYRR
+1744 AANAAVDALMAYRR

-1765 TINWGTW
+1765 SINWGTW

-1777 AAEVAVTVIDP
+1777 ATGTSVTVIDP
-1788 ISPAEGAEA
+1788 LSPAEGAEA
-1797 LEALLVHGMN
+1797 LEALLVHDMP

-1839 DEQQDESDW
+1839 DERRDDTGW
-1848 PGVEALKDL
+1848 PGVEALADL
-1857 DPGIARK
+1857 DPATARK
-1864 MIAAQ
+1864 MIGAQ

-1923 GASVNVFEEW
+1923 GASVNAFEEW
-1933 AAGELGLADAD
+1933 AAGELGLADAS
-1944 APQATAVSNAE
+1944 APAAVSNAE

-1967 LAVRILEDVL
+1967 LAVRIFEDVL
-1977 GLDRVGVTADFFAE
+1977 GLDRVGVTADFFAD
-1991 LGGREHQ
+1991 LGGQEHQ
-1998 ADQVV
+1998 ADRIVATV
-2003 ARVAQELGAEV
+2003 ARELGEV

-2026 NVAEY
+2026 NVAEF
-2031 IRAADEEAARQTVRP
+2031 IRAAGEEAARRTVRP
-2046 LNRGRSGGRGGASP
+2046 LKPS
-2060 HSDPAGDRRPI
+2060 GDRRPI
-2071 FIAHPAGGTTACYRQ
+2071 FIAHPAGGTTACYRR
-2086 LTDLLGGDQPVYG
+2086 LIDLLGDDQPVYG
-2099 LERFEDAPP
+2099 LERFEDAPS
-2108 VEERAARYVQHLVEA
+2108 VEERAARYVRHLVEE
-2123 QPEGAFRLGGWSF
+2123 QPAGAFRLGGWSF

-2141 YETARQLQR
+2141 YETARQLAA

-2195 TLTYEELSGLDEES
+2195 TLTYEELSGLDEQS
-2209 QFALVMERAAPLVDY
+2209 QFALVMERAAPLVDH

-2234 TSHQDTRSLEAYQ
+2234 TSHQDTRSLEAYR
-2247 PEPYDGHVILY
+2247 PEPYGGRVILY
-2258 YAPEETPWAVRDA
+2258 HAPEETPWAVRDA
-2271 RYVLDGTNGFGGLCS
+2271 RYALDGTNGFGALCS

-2295 VHHLNLLDPP
+2295 AHHLNLLDPP
-2305 GVDVLAAHLE
+2305 GVEVLAAHLE
-2315 ARLSGRRRRD
+2315 ARLSGRRERD
-2325 AVPTLDTAR
+2325 AVPTLDAAR

>member
-10 AQDHA
+10 ARDIPQDRA
-15 HDETRISEDS
+15 RISEDS
-25 VRRHLIEQI
+25 IRRHLIEQI
-34 ARRSGTTAAGIDPDR
+34 ARRSRTTADQIESDR

-82 EHPTIN
+82 EHPTID
-88 KLSVALAGG
+88 KLSVALASGADLATAASAE
-97 PASVQEQPE
+97 PAAPPV
-106 PSERRAANDEPVAV
+106 PSAAPANDEPIAV
-120 VGVGLRFPGG
+120 VGIGCRFPGG

-137 DGYWRFL
+137 ADYWRFL

-167 EVGDLLDRTTRLGG
+167 EVGDLLAKTTRLGG

-209 LVLEVAWEAFEHAGL
+209 LVLEVAWEAFEHAGI

-250 SDLASL
+250 SDPAAL

-304 RSGEADVALAG
+304 RRGEADVALAG

-365 SDATRDGDRILAVIK
+365 SDAVRDGDRVLAVVR

-412 GVDTREVDY
+412 GIDTREVDY

-441 EILGAGR
+441 EVLGAGR
-448 EPDKPLLLGSA
+448 SPDAPLLLGSA

-468 AAGIAGLIK
+468 AAGVAGLIK
-477 TVLALHHR
+477 AVLALHHR
-485 VIPPSAH
+485 VIPASAH
-492 YKEPNP
+492 YSEPNP
-498 HIPFDE
+498 HIPFDD
-504 LRLAVVAEET
+504 LRLSVVAAET
-514 PWLDTGRPARAGVSG
+514 PWPDRGHPARAGVSG
-529 FGFGGTNAHIL
+529 FGFGGTNAHVIL
-540 LEEAPEQET
+540 EAAPAPEPRVQ
-549 TVHPAVVRT
+549 PAVVRT
-558 FPLSDTSD
+558 FPLSDTAD
-566 DRIRDH
+566 DRVRDH
-572 AALLAEWLPGQEA
+572 ASVLAAWLEDSGAALP
-585 NLADVAR
+585 DIAR
-592 TLHRRSGRGRSRA
+592 TLHRRAGRGRARA
-605 AVAARDQAGLVEGL
+605 AVAARDRAGLVDGL
-619 AALAEGRPHPGVVSG
+619 TALAEGRPHPGVVTGS
-634 TALGA
+634 ALGS

-682 GGPDLW
+682 GGPALW
-688 ALLEEGRKPDGPADA
+688 DLLESGAKPDGPAET

-725 GAVIGH
+725 GAVVGH

-745 TLEDGVR
+745 TPQDGVR

-770 AVLGASAEEVARLA
+770 AVLGASAAEVERLA
-784 DGLPEVYAA
+784 RDLPQVYAA

-799 QTVVTGDAGQVAEIV
+799 QTVVTGDADEVAEV
-814 KRAEA
+814 VRRAEA

-837 VDPLLPDLRELL
+837 VDPLLPELRERL
-849 ADVGADPGTPLAA
+849 ADVGAEPGTPLAD
-862 GIKLY
+862 GIVLY
-867 TTALDDPRTLI
+867 TTALDDPR
-878 NATPALTPHPA
+878 AF
-889 DTTPSNTA
+889 
-897 NAPARTVTPDE
+897 
-908 GASAE
+908 
-913 ASEAPA
+913 
-919 GAQAAAAA
+919 AAA
-927 GAAPEAA
+927 
-934 GGAAAEASA
+934 
-943 GAAPAG
+943 
-949 AAMAVAGSGSAA
+949 
-961 ATGSAAPDKD
+961 D
-971 ATGGASAGLGV
+971 ATLDAGYWAS
-982 EYWVANLRN
+982 NLRN
-991 AVRLTDAVAAA
+991 PVRLTDAIAAA
-1002 AEDGFRTFVE
+1002 SEDGHRTFVE

-1020 HGVGETLDG
+1020 HAVGEILDG

-1056 LATLA
+1056 LASLA
-1061 AHGHATAKPA
+1061 AHGHAVAAPA
-1071 GGRVIDVPQSPWR
+1071 DGAIVDVPFSPWR

-1090 DLSARRA
+1090 DLSARADRGR
-1097 SKHDEHPLLGAHVEL
+1097 DEHPLLGAHVEL

-1124 GLAAQ
+1124 GLAAR
-1129 PWLDGLAVHGL
+1129 PWLADLAVHGL
-1140 HALPVA
+1140 PVLPVA
-1146 AFAEIAL
+1146 AYAEMAL
-1153 AAGATALGTEDIRVN
+1153 AAGASALGTGAVRVN

-1175 LALGGHTT
+1175 LALADHTT
-1183 VTTTFTEAEQRVEV
+1183 VTTTYTEAEQRVEI
-1197 HALTPA
+1197 HARTPA
-1203 GTWVRLASADVG
+1203 GTWTRLASADVG
-1215 EDRRAPAASEHGAA
+1215 EDHRAPA
-1229 TEVTAAERGSRHYRL
+1229 TAPDGTADGLVEIAPAERGSRHYRL
-1244 HPEVFDRCLSV
+1244 HPEVLDRCLAV
-1255 LSDEVAAGDGTV
+1255 LSAEAAAVTGEDGV

-1274 SLRVYGPT
+1274 ALRVHGPT
-1282 HRGGHVQAKVT
+1282 HRGGRARAT
-1293 RDDTNVTGSIALLA
+1293 ALRSEEGVTGTVVLLD
-1307 ADGQILA
+1307 ADGGVLL
-1314 EATGIVLR
+1314 EATGVVLHR
-1322 QAGRHDIPVPLTDKL
+1322 TDRPDVPVPLHDKL
-1337 VELTW
+1337 VELVW
-1342 TESPLPDTAPA
+1342 DESPCPEP
-1353 RASAGATPADNRSVH
+1353 S
-1368 DGDGA
+1368 
-1373 EAGPVRAGAGAVSAD
+1373 
-1388 GRAVRAGGEGVLLDG
+1388 GEGG
-1403 AESAGRRS
+1403 S
-1411 AEGAAF
+1411 
-1417 GVGTWLVLAE
+1417 WLVLAE
-1427 DDDVLGSAT
+1427 EDDVLAGA
-1436 VAGLEERGKR
+1436 VAAGLAERGR
-1446 VVRHRVMDRPP
+1446 PVIRHLPTATPP
-1457 DEHPAMDEP
+1457 DDHPMDAGA
-1466 DEPVEGVVLVP
+1466 VAGVVLVP
-1477 SADLVDE
+1477 SAGLVDE
-1484 ELVLA
+1484 ELVLT
-1489 VAGVSRSLPDGP
+1489 VARVSRTLPDGP
-1501 RLYVATRSALP
+1501 RLYVATRAALP
-1512 LAGDGLPGHGFVS
+1512 VLDGEAGEPAHGFVS

-1548 ADLVAELLADDDAR
+1548 ADLVAELLADGDAR
-1562 EVAWRGGTRYV
+1562 EVAWRGGVRYT
-1573 ARLGQAVLP
+1573 ARLAPGAAP
-1582 EEQGKKKRIV
+1582 EPPAKPTRIV

-1606 IGLVTARLLAQ
+1606 IGLVTARLLAE
-1617 RGAGRIVLSGRGGP
+1617 RGAGRIVLSGRRGP
-1631 GADAEKV
+1631 DDAAEKV
-1638 IARLREDGVDVGVV
+1638 IARLRESGVDVGIV
-1652 LGDIAQPG
+1652 LGDIAAPG
-1660 TAERLIKVAQ
+1660 TAERLVRVAQ
-1670 EGGTRL
+1670 EGGVKLR
-1676 CGVVHGAGAID
+1676 GVVHGAGAID
-1687 DRLIADLGPDDLH
+1687 DRMIADLGPEDLH

-1714 EATWD
+1714 DATWD
-1719 IDLDWLVMHSSAA
+1719 LDLDWLVMHSSAA

-1738 GQAAYA
+1738 GQGAYA
-1744 AANAAIDALMAYRR
+1744 AANAAIDALTAYRR
-1758 ANGRPGT
+1758 ALGRPGT
-1765 TINWGTW
+1765 TVNWGTW
-1772 SQVGG
+1772 SKVGG
-1777 AAEVAVTVIDP
+1777 AADLAVAVIEP
-1788 ISPAEGAEA
+1788 ISPEEGAEA
-1797 LEALLVHGMN
+1797 LEALLVHDRA

-1825 IRNMPYFAALTEAA
+1825 IRTMPYFAALTEAA
-1839 DEQQDESDW
+1839 GEQHDTGDW
-1848 PGVEALKDL
+1848 PGVDALREL
-1857 DPGIARK
+1857 APAEARK
-1864 MIAAQ
+1864 AIAAQ
-1869 VRHRIAAVLGF
+1869 VRYRIASVLGF
-1880 DPQRLDPAVPLTDLG
+1880 EPQRLDPAVPLTDLG

-1933 AAGELGLADAD
+1933 AAGELGLADAP
-1944 APQATAVSNAE
+1944 APVQAASNAE
-1955 SGYVMPRDAAER
+1955 AGYVMPRDAAER
-1967 LAVRILEDVL
+1967 LAVRIFEDVL
-1977 GLDRVGVTADFFAE
+1977 EVDRVGVTADFFADLGGTDAQAERLVATVVTE
-1991 LGGREHQ
+1991 LGTE
-1998 ADQVV
+1998 A
-2003 ARVAQELGAEV
+2003 
-2014 TRGELFEVPTAE
+2014 TRGELLATPTAE
-2026 NVAEY
+2026 HVAEF

-2046 LNRGRSGGRGGASP
+2046 LKATGT
-2060 HSDPAGDRRPI
+2060 RRPI

-2086 LTDLLGGDQPVYG
+2086 LVDLLGADQPVYG

-2108 VEERAARYVQHLVEA
+2108 VEERAARYVRHLLEA

-2141 YETARQLQR
+2141 YETARQLR
-2150 AGREVEFVALFDAGL
+2150 AAGREVEFVALFDAGL
-2165 PLAVDDE
+2165 PLDVDDE

-2195 TLTYEELSGLDEES
+2195 SLTYEELSGLDEEA
-2209 QFALVMERAAPLVDY
+2209 QFALVMERAAPLVDH

-2234 TSHQDTRSLEAYQ
+2234 TSHQDTRSLEAYR
-2247 PEPYDGHVILY
+2247 PEPYDGRVILY

-2286 DLEIVTIPG
+2286 DLEKVTIPD

-2305 GVDVLAAHLE
+2305 GVRTLAAHLE
-2315 ARLSGRRRRD
+2315 DRLAGRAPAPGTAARSESPAAAGA
-2325 AVPTLDTAR
+2325 AVRPRPTPAR

>member
-10 AQDHA
+10 AREIPQDRA
-15 HDETRISEDS
+15 RISEDS
-25 VRRHLIEQI
+25 IRRHLIEQI
-34 ARRSGTTAAGIDPDR
+34 ARRSRTTADQIDPDR

-82 EHPTIN
+82 EHPTID
-88 KLSVALAGG
+88 KLSVALASGADLA
-97 PASVQEQPE
+97 PAASAE
-106 PSERRAANDEPVAV
+106 PAAPPVPSAAPADDEPIAV
-120 VGVGLRFPGG
+120 VGIGCRFPGG

-137 DGYWRFL
+137 ADYWRFL
-144 TGRGDAVRE
+144 TGRGDAIRE

-167 EVGDLLDRTTRLGG
+167 EVGDLLAKTTRLGG

-186 AEFDAQFFGITPRE
+186 AEFDAAFFGITPRE

-209 LVLEVAWEAFEHAGL
+209 LVLEVAWEAFEHAGI

-250 SDLASL
+250 SDPAAL

-304 RSGEADVALAG
+304 RRGEADVALAG

-365 SDATRDGDRILAVIK
+365 SDARRDGDRVLAVVR
-380 GSGVNSDGRSN
+380 GGGVNSDGRSN
-391 GLVAPNSEA
+391 GLVAPNADA
-400 QRALLRDVYASA
+400 QRALLRDVYAAA
-412 GVDTREVDY
+412 GIDTREVDY

-441 EILGAGR
+441 EVLGAGR
-448 EPDKPLLLGSA
+448 APDEPLLLGSA

-468 AAGIAGLIK
+468 AAGVAGLIK

-492 YKEPNP
+492 YREPNP
-498 HIPFDE
+498 HIPFDD

-514 PWLDTGRPARAGVSG
+514 PWPDRGRPARAGVSG
-529 FGFGGTNAHIL
+529 FGFGGTNAHLI
-540 LEEAPEQET
+540 LEEAPASEPHVQ
-549 TVHPAVVRT
+549 PAVVRT

-572 AALLAEWLPGQEA
+572 ASVLAGW
-585 NLADVAR
+585 LADADVALPDLAR
-592 TLHRRSGRGRSRA
+592 TLHGRGRRAGRGRARA
-605 AVAARDQAGLVEGL
+605 AVAARDRAGLIDGL
-619 AALAEGRPHPGVVSG
+619 TALAEGRPHPGVVTGSAVG
-634 TALGA
+634 T

-652 QRAGMA
+652 QRPGMA

-682 GGPDLW
+682 GGPALW
-688 ALLEEGRKPDGPADA
+688 DLLESGAKPDGPAET
-703 MPVLFAIQIGLA
+703 MPVLFAIQLGLA
-715 RMWKAYGVTP
+715 RMWKAHGVTP

-745 TLEDGVR
+745 TPQDGVR

-770 AVLGASAEEVARLA
+770 AVLGASAAEVRELA
-784 DGLPEVYAA
+784 HDLPEVYAA

-799 QTVVTGDAGQVAEIV
+799 QTVVTGDADQVAEV
-814 KRAEA
+814 VARAEA

-837 VDPLLPDLRELL
+837 VDPLLPELRERL
-849 ADVGADPGTPLAA
+849 AEVGAEPGTPLAD
-862 GIKLY
+862 GIVLY
-867 TTALDDPRTLI
+867 TTALDDPR
-878 NATPALTPHPA
+878 AFA
-889 DTTPSNTA
+889 DGTA
-897 NAPARTVTPDE
+897 
-908 GASAE
+908 SL
-913 ASEAPA
+913 
-919 GAQAAAAA
+919 
-927 GAAPEAA
+927 
-934 GGAAAEASA
+934 
-943 GAAPAG
+943 
-949 AAMAVAGSGSAA
+949 
-961 ATGSAAPDKD
+961 D
-971 ATGGASAGLGV
+971 A
-982 EYWVANLRN
+982 EYWAANLRN
-991 AVRLTDAVAAA
+991 PVRLTDAVAAA
-1002 AEDGFRTFVE
+1002 SEDGHRTFVE

-1020 HGVGETLDG
+1020 HAVGETLDG

-1035 HTLKRAPKGQETDDT
+1035 HTLKRARKGQETDDT

-1056 LATLA
+1056 LAYLA
-1061 AHGHATAKPA
+1061 AHGLAVAAPA
-1071 GGRVIDVPQSPWR
+1071 DGAIVDVPFSPWR

-1090 DLSARRA
+1090 DLSARADRGR
-1097 SKHDEHPLLGAHVEL
+1097 DEHPLLGAHVEL
-1112 PGEDRHAWRADV
+1112 PGEERHAWRADV
-1124 GLAAQ
+1124 GLAAR
-1129 PWLDGLAVHGL
+1129 PWLAGLAVHGL
-1140 HALPVA
+1140 PVLPVA
-1146 AFAEIAL
+1146 AYAEMAL
-1153 AAGATALGTEDIRVN
+1153 AAGASALGTDDVRVN

-1175 LALGGHTT
+1175 LALADHTT
-1183 VTTTFTEAEQRVEV
+1183 VTTTYTEDEQRVEI
-1197 HALTPA
+1197 HGRTPA
-1203 GTWVRLASADVG
+1203 GTWTRLASADVG
-1215 EDRRAPAASEHGAA
+1215 EDHRAPATGFA
-1229 TEVTAAERGSRHYRL
+1229 EVVDGLPEIPAAERGSRHYRL
-1244 HPEVFDRCLSV
+1244 HPEVLDRCLAV
-1255 LSDEVAAGDGTV
+1255 LSGEAAAVAGEDGV

-1274 SLRVYGPT
+1274 GLRVHGPT
-1282 HRGGHVQAKVT
+1282 HRGGRVRASAL
-1293 RDDTNVTGSIALLA
+1293 RGDDGITGTVVLLDD
-1307 ADGQILA
+1307 DGRILL
-1314 EATGIVLR
+1314 EATGITLR
-1322 QAGRHDIPVPLTDKL
+1322 RTDRPDVPVPLHDKL
-1337 VELTW
+1337 VELVWDET
-1342 TESPLPDTAPA
+1342 PLAGDTAPEA
-1353 RASAGATPADNRSVH
+1353 PTASAGA
-1368 DGDGA
+1368 GA
-1373 EAGPVRAGAGAVSAD
+1373 
-1388 GRAVRAGGEGVLLDG
+1388 
-1403 AESAGRRS
+1403 
-1411 AEGAAF
+1411 
-1417 GVGTWLVLAE
+1417 WLVLAE
-1427 DDDVLGSAT
+1427 EDDALAGAVA
-1436 VAGLEERGKR
+1436 AGLAERGR
-1446 VVRHRVMDRPP
+1446 PVIRHLLTATPPAGHPMDGG
-1457 DEHPAMDEP
+1457 A
-1466 DEPVEGVVLVP
+1466 VAGVVLVP
-1477 SADLVDE
+1477 SAGLVDE
-1484 ELVLA
+1484 ELVLT
-1489 VAGVSRSLPDGP
+1489 VARVSRTLPDGP
-1501 RLYVATRSALP
+1501 RLYVATRGALP
-1512 LAGDGLPGHGFVS
+1512 VLDGEAGEPAHGFVS

-1548 ADLVAELLADDDAR
+1548 ADLVAELLAGADAR
-1562 EVAWRGGTRYV
+1562 EVAWRGGVRYA
-1573 ARLGQAVLP
+1573 ARLAPGAAP
-1582 EEQGKKKRIV
+1582 EPPAKPTRIV

-1606 IGLVTARLLAQ
+1606 IGLVTARLLAE
-1617 RGAGRIVLSGRGGP
+1617 RGAGRIVLSGRRGP
-1631 GADAEKV
+1631 DAAAEKV
-1638 IARLREDGVDVGVV
+1638 VARLRESGVDVGIV
-1652 LGDIAQPG
+1652 LGDIAAPG
-1660 TAERLIKVAQ
+1660 TAERLVRVAQ
-1670 EGGTRL
+1670 EGGVKLR
-1676 CGVVHGAGAID
+1676 GVVHGAGAID
-1687 DRLIADLGPDDLH
+1687 DRMIADLGPEDLH

-1714 EATWD
+1714 DATWD
-1719 IDLDWLVMHSSAA
+1719 LDLDWLVMHSSAA

-1738 GQAAYA
+1738 GQGAYA
-1744 AANAAIDALMAYRR
+1744 AANAAIDALTAYRR
-1758 ANGRPGT
+1758 AHGRPGT
-1765 TINWGTW
+1765 TVNWGTW
-1772 SQVGG
+1772 SRVGG
-1777 AAEVAVTVIDP
+1777 AADLAVAVIEP
-1788 ISPAEGAEA
+1788 ISPEEGAEA
-1797 LEALLVHGMN
+1797 LEALLVHDRP

-1825 IRNMPYFAALTEAA
+1825 IRTMPYFAALTEAA
-1839 DEQQDESDW
+1839 GAEQGGTGDW
-1848 PGVEALKDL
+1848 PGVDALKAL
-1857 DPGIARK
+1857 PPAEARK
-1864 MIAAQ
+1864 AIAAQ
-1869 VRHRIAAVLGF
+1869 VRYRIASVLGF
-1880 DPQRLDPAVPLTDLG
+1880 EPERLDPAVPLTDLG

-1933 AAGELGLADAD
+1933 AAGELGLAG
-1944 APQATAVSNAE
+1944 APAPVQAAANAE
-1955 SGYVMPRDAAER
+1955 AGYVMPRDAAER
-1967 LAVRILEDVL
+1967 LAVRVFEDVL
-1977 GLDRVGVTADFFAE
+1977 GFDRVGVTADFFADLGGTDAQADRLVATLVNE
-1991 LGGREHQ
+1991 LGTE
-1998 ADQVV
+1998 A
-2003 ARVAQELGAEV
+2003 
-2014 TRGELFEVPTAE
+2014 TRGELLATPTAE
-2026 NVAEY
+2026 HVAEF

-2046 LNRGRSGGRGGASP
+2046 LKATGT
-2060 HSDPAGDRRPI
+2060 RRPI

-2086 LTDLLGGDQPVYG
+2086 LVELLGADQPVYG

-2108 VEERAARYVQHLVEA
+2108 VEERAARYVRHLLEA

-2141 YETARQLQR
+2141 YETARQLR
-2150 AGREVEFVALFDAGL
+2150 AAGREVEFVALFDAGL

-2195 TLTYEELSGLDEES
+2195 TLTYEELSGLDEEA
-2209 QFALVMERAAPLVDY
+2209 QFALVMERAAPLVDH

-2234 TSHQDTRSLEAYQ
+2234 TSHQDTRSLEAYR
-2247 PEPYDGHVILY
+2247 PEPYDGRVILY

-2286 DLEIVTIPG
+2286 DLEKVTIPD

-2305 GVDVLAAHLE
+2305 GVRTLAAHLE
-2315 ARLSGRRRRD
+2315 ERLAGRAPAPGTAAASEPPEAAGAAARHR
-2325 AVPTLDTAR
+2325 PTPAR

>member
-10 AQDHA
+10 AQHNA
-15 HDETRISEDS
+15 QDETRISEDS
-25 VRRHLIEQI
+25 IRRHLIEQI
-34 ARRSGTTAAGIDPDR
+34 ARRSRITVTEIDPDR

-88 KLSVALAGG
+88 KLSLALAGG
-97 PASVQEQPE
+97 AAETTRPE
-106 PSERRAANDEPVAV
+106 PAPAAVREAANDEPIAV
-120 VGVGLRFPGG
+120 VGIGCRFPGG
-130 DRDLTGP
+130 ERDLTGP
-137 DGYWRFL
+137 EDYWRFL
-144 TGRGDAVRE
+144 TGRGDAIRE

-167 EVGDLLDRTTRLGG
+167 EVGDLLAKTTRLGG
-181 FLDDV
+181 FLGDI
-186 AEFDAQFFGITPRE
+186 AGFDAQFFGITPRE

-209 LVLEVAWEAFEHAGL
+209 LVLEVAWEAFEHAGI

-250 SDLASL
+250 SDLVSL

-330 LAGGTAADGH
+330 LAGGTASDGH

-356 CGAVVLKRL
+356 CGAVVMKRL
-365 SDATRDGDRILAVIK
+365 SDAVRDGDRILAVVK

-391 GLVAPNSEA
+391 GLVAPNSDA

-412 GVDTREVDY
+412 GIDTREVDY

-441 EILGAGR
+441 DVLGAGR
-448 EPDKPLLLGSA
+448 EPDAPLLLGSA

-514 PWLDTGRPARAGVSG
+514 PWPERSHPARAGVSG
-529 FGFGGTNAHIL
+529 FGFGGTNAHVL
-540 LEEAPEQET
+540 LEEAPAQEA
-549 TVHPAVVRT
+549 TVQPAVVRT

-572 AALLAEWLPGQEA
+572 AAALAEWLPDRDA
-585 NLADVAR
+585 KLPDVAR
-592 TLHRRSGRGRSRA
+592 TLHRRRGRGRARA
-605 AVAARDQAGLVEGL
+605 AVAARDRAGLIDGL
-619 AALAEGRPHPGVVSG
+619 TALAEGRPHPGVVNG
-634 TALGA
+634 TAFGA

-682 GGPDLW
+682 GGPELW
-688 ALLEEGRKPDGPADA
+688 SLLEAGEKPDGPVVT
-703 MPVLFAIQIGLA
+703 MPLLFGIQIGLA
-715 RMWKAYGVTP
+715 RMWKSYGVTP

-731 SMGEVAAAVVAGAL
+731 SMGEVAAAVVAGAI

-770 AVLGASAEEVARLA
+770 AVLGASADEVARLGE
-784 DGLPEVYAA
+784 GLPEVYAA

-814 KRAEA
+814 ERAEA

-837 VDPLLPDLRELL
+837 VDPLLPELRELL
-849 ADVGADPGTPLAA
+849 AEVGAERGTPLAE

-867 TTALDDPRTLI
+867 TAALDDPRALI
-878 NATPALTPHPA
+878 ERE
-889 DTTPSNTA
+889 D
-897 NAPARTVTPDE
+897 
-908 GASAE
+908 
-913 ASEAPA
+913 
-919 GAQAAAAA
+919 
-927 GAAPEAA
+927 
-934 GGAAAEASA
+934 
-943 GAAPAG
+943 
-949 AAMAVAGSGSAA
+949 
-961 ATGSAAPDKD
+961 
-971 ATGGASAGLGV
+971 GLGV
-982 EYWVANLRN
+982 SHWAANLRN
-991 AVRLTDAVAAA
+991 PVRLTDAVAAA
-1002 AEDGFRTFVE
+1002 ADDGFRTFVE

-1020 HGVGETLDG
+1020 HAVGETLEG

-1061 AHGHATAKPA
+1061 AYGHAVAAPA
-1071 GGRVIDVPQSPWR
+1071 DGRIIDVPQSPWR

-1090 DLSARRA
+1090 DLSARA
-1097 SKHDEHPLLGAHVEL
+1097 SGGRDEHPLLGAHVEM
-1112 PGEDRHAWRADV
+1112 PGEERHAWRADV

-1129 PWLDGLAVHGL
+1129 PWLGGAAVHGL
-1140 HALPVA
+1140 PTLPAA
-1146 AFAEIAL
+1146 AFAEMAL
-1153 AAGATALGTEDIRVN
+1153 AAGATALGTDDVRVN
-1168 SLWMERP
+1168 SLWIERP
-1175 LALGGHTT
+1175 LALADHTT
-1183 VTTTFTEAEQRVEV
+1183 VTTTFTEAEQRVEI
-1197 HALTPA
+1197 HTLTPA
-1203 GTWVRLASADVG
+1203 GTWTRLASADVG
-1215 EDRRAPAASEHGAA
+1215 EDHRPPAASEPGAA
-1229 TEVTAAERGSRHYRL
+1229 TEVAGAERGSRHYRL
-1244 HPEVFDRCLSV
+1244 HPEVFGRCLSV
-1255 LSDEVAAGDGTV
+1255 LSDEAAALAEGT

-1274 SLRVYGPT
+1274 SLRVHGPT
-1282 HRGGHVQAKVT
+1282 HRGGHVRAAVSH
-1293 RDDTNVTGSIALLA
+1293 DDEGITGSVLLLA
-1307 ADGQILA
+1307 ADGQVLA

-1322 QAGRHDIPVPLTDKL
+1322 RVERHDVPVPVAAKL
-1337 VELTW
+1337 VELVW
-1342 TESPLPDTAPA
+1342 DEAPLPGTDTSELDTPAPDTGRAPA
-1353 RASAGATPADNRSVH
+1353 ETG
-1368 DGDGA
+1368 GD
-1373 EAGPVRAGAGAVSAD
+1373 EAD
-1388 GRAVRAGGEGVLLDG
+1388 GGG
-1403 AESAGRRS
+1403 
-1411 AEGAAF
+1411 
-1417 GVGTWLVLAE
+1417 GTWLVLSDEQDA
-1427 DDDVLGSAT
+1427 LASAA
-1436 VAGLEERGKR
+1436 VAGLEGRGRR
-1446 VVRHRVMDRPP
+1446 VVRHRLTNRPP
-1457 DEHPAMDEP
+1457 DEHPAMD
-1466 DEPVEGVVLVP
+1466 DPVDGVVLVP

-1484 ELVLA
+1484 DLVLT
-1489 VAGVSRSLPDGP
+1489 VAGVSRALPDGP
-1501 RLYVATRSALP
+1501 RLYVATHRALP
-1512 LAGDGLPGHGFVS
+1512 VKDGEPGEPGHAFIS

-1548 ADLVAELLADDDAR
+1548 ADLVAELLGDDDAR
-1562 EVAWRGGTRYV
+1562 EVAWRGGVRHV
-1573 ARLGQAVLP
+1573 ARLAQARLP
-1582 EEQGKKKRIV
+1582 EAAAKPKRVV

-1606 IGLVTARLLAQ
+1606 IGLVTARLLAE
-1617 RGAGRIVLSGRGGP
+1617 RGAGRIVLSGRSGP
-1631 GADAEKV
+1631 DADAEKV

-1652 LGDIAQPG
+1652 LGDIAKPG
-1660 TAERLIKVAQ
+1660 MAERLIRVAQ
-1670 EGGTRL
+1670 EGGARL
-1676 CGVVHGAGAID
+1676 RGIVHGAGAID
-1687 DRLIADLGPDDLH
+1687 DRLIADLGADDLH

-1714 EATWD
+1714 EAAWD
-1719 IDLDWLVMHSSAA
+1719 LDLDWLVMHSSAA

-1758 ANGRPGT
+1758 AGGRPGT

-1777 AAEVAVTVIDP
+1777 AAGMAVTVIDP

-1797 LEALLVHGMN
+1797 LEALLVHDMP

-1839 DEQQDESDW
+1839 DDAGAGDAGDW
-1848 PGVEALKDL
+1848 PGVEALKDV
-1857 DPGIARK
+1857 DPATARQ
-1864 MIAAQ
+1864 MIATQ
-1869 VRHRIAAVLGF
+1869 VKHRIAAVLGF

-1933 AAGELGLADAD
+1933 AAGELGLSD
-1944 APQATAVSNAE
+1944 APAPAPAAAVSNAE
-1955 SGYVMPRDAAER
+1955 AGYVMPRDAAER
-1967 LAVRILEDVL
+1967 LAVRIFEDVL
-1977 GLDRVGVTADFFAE
+1977 GVDRVSVTADFFAE
-1991 LGGREHQ
+1991 LGGRDDQ

-2003 ARVAQELGAEV
+2003 AKVATELGGEV

-2026 NVAEY
+2026 NVAEF

-2046 LNRGRSGGRGGASP
+2046 LTPGRCGGRGGSSP
-2060 HSDPAGDRRPI
+2060 HSDASGGRRPI

-2086 LTDLLGGDQPVYG
+2086 LIDLLGDDQPVYG
-2099 LERFEDAPP
+2099 LERFEDAPS
-2108 VEERAARYVQHLVEA
+2108 VEERAARYVQHLLEA
-2123 QPEGAFRLGGWSF
+2123 QPDGAFRLGGWSF

-2141 YETARQLQR
+2141 YETARQLTA
-2150 AGREVEFVALFDAGL
+2150 AGRDVEFVALFDAGL

-2195 TLTYEELSGLDEES
+2195 ALTYEELSGLDEEA

-2247 PEPYDGHVILY
+2247 PGPYDGRVILY

-2286 DLEIVTIPG
+2286 DLEIVTVPG

-2305 GVDVLAAHLE
+2305 GVEALAAHLE
-2315 ARLSGRRRRD
+2315 GRLAGRREH
-2325 AVPTLDTAR
+2325 AAPTDTSNQAR

>member
-1 MQSNDRSGA
+1 MNDPGFMGGTQRMQSNDRSGA
-10 AQDHA
+10 AHATPQDG
-15 HDETRISEDS
+15 ISGDAI
-25 VRRHLIEQI
+25 RRHLIEQI
-34 ARRSGTTAAGIDPDR
+34 ARRSRTTAAEVDPDR

-97 PASVQEQPE
+97 AAGEPAPE
-106 PSERRAANDEPVAV
+106 PEPVRAAAAGDEPIAV
-120 VGVGLRFPGG
+120 VGIGCRFPGG

-137 DGYWRFL
+137 ADYWRFL
-144 TGRGDAVRE
+144 TGRGDAIRE

-167 EVGDLLDRTTRLGG
+167 EVGDLLGRTTRLGG

-186 AEFDAQFFGITPRE
+186 AAFDARFFGITPRE

-209 LVLEVAWEAFEHAGL
+209 LVLEVAWEAFEHAGIA
-224 GPASLR
+224 PASLR
-230 GSRTGVFVGV
+230 GTRTGVFVGV

-321 SPTVTMTFD
+321 SPSVTMTFD

-365 SDATRDGDRILAVIK
+365 SDAQRDGDRVLAVVR

-391 GLVAPNSEA
+391 GLVAPNSDA
-400 QRALLRDVYASA
+400 QRALLRDVYATA
-412 GVDTREVDY
+412 GIDTREVDY
-421 VEAHGTGTF
+421 IEAHGTGTF
-430 LGDPIEAKAVG
+430 LGDPIEAKSVG
-441 EILGAGR
+441 EVLGAGR
-448 EPDKPLLLGSA
+448 DDDAPLLLGSA

-477 TVLALHHR
+477 AVLALHHR

-504 LRLAVVAEET
+504 LHLAVVAEET
-514 PWLDTGRPARAGVSG
+514 PWPDRGHPARAGVSG
-529 FGFGGTNAHIL
+529 FGFGGTNAHVI
-540 LEEAPEQET
+540 LEEAPAQET
-549 TVHPAVVRT
+549 AAHPAVIRT

-566 DRIRDH
+566 DRVRDH
-572 AALLAEWLPGQEA
+572 AALLAEWLQAEDGVR
-585 NLADVAR
+585 LADVAR
-592 TLHRRSGRGRSRA
+592 TLHRRAGRGRARA
-605 AVAARDQAGLVEGL
+605 AVAARDRAGLVEGL
-619 AALAEGRPHPGVVSG
+619 TALAEGRPHPGVVTGS
-634 TALGA
+634 ALGV

-688 ALLEEGRKPDGPADA
+688 ALLEEGRKPDGPAAA
-703 MPVLFAIQIGLA
+703 MPVLFAVQIGLA
-715 RMWKAYGVTP
+715 RMWKSYGVTP
-725 GAVIGH
+725 GAVVGH

-770 AVLGASAEEVARLA
+770 AVLGASADEVARLA

-799 QTVVTGDAGQVAEIV
+799 QTVVTGDAAQVAEVV

-819 EGRLARM
+819 EGRLART

-837 VDPLLPDLRELL
+837 VDPLIPELRDQLAGVGAERGVPL
-849 ADVGADPGTPLAA
+849 AD
-862 GIKLY
+862 GIAFY
-867 TTALDDPRTLI
+867 TTALDDPRAYLGSD
-878 NATPALTPHPA
+878 AAL
-889 DTTPSNTA
+889 
-897 NAPARTVTPDE
+897 
-908 GASAE
+908 GAGHWA
-913 ASEAPA
+913 
-919 GAQAAAAA
+919 
-927 GAAPEAA
+927 
-934 GGAAAEASA
+934 
-943 GAAPAG
+943 
-949 AAMAVAGSGSAA
+949 
-961 ATGSAAPDKD
+961 
-971 ATGGASAGLGV
+971 
-982 EYWVANLRN
+982 ANLRN
-991 AVRLTDAVAAA
+991 AVRLTDAVSAA

-1012 VNAHPILA
+1012 INAHPILA
-1020 HGVGETLDG
+1020 HAVGETLDG

-1035 HTLKRAPKGQETDDT
+1035 HTLKRARKGEETDDT

-1061 AHGHATAKPA
+1061 AHGHTVAAPA
-1071 GGRVIDVPQSPWR
+1071 DGRIVDVPQSPWR

-1090 DLSARRA
+1090 DLSHRA
-1097 SKHDEHPLLGAHVEL
+1097 SGRSDEHPLLGAHVEM

-1124 GLAAQ
+1124 GLEAQ
-1129 PWLDGLAVHGL
+1129 PWLRDLTVHGL

-1146 AFAEIAL
+1146 AFAEMAL
-1153 AAGATALGTEDIRVN
+1153 AAGATALGTDDVRVN

-1183 VTTTFTEAEQRVEV
+1183 VTTTFTEAEQRVEI
-1197 HALTPA
+1197 HARTPA
-1203 GTWVRLASADVG
+1203 GTWARLASADVG
-1215 EDRRAPAASEHGAA
+1215 ADHRAPAAPEPGAA
-1229 TEVTAAERGSRHYRL
+1229 TEIAAAERGSRHYRL
-1244 HPEVFDRCLSV
+1244 HPEVFDRCLSA
-1255 LSDEVAAGDGTV
+1255 LSDEANGSADDGEGGV

-1282 HRGGHVQAKVT
+1282 HRGGHVQAAVV
-1293 RDDTNVTGSIALLA
+1293 RDEEGVTGSLTLLS
-1307 ADGQILA
+1307 ADGGVLA

-1322 QAGRHDIPVPLTDKL
+1322 RADRPDIPVPLADKL
-1337 VELTW
+1337 VELRW
-1342 TESPLPDTAPA
+1342 DESPLPGHDPA
-1353 RASAGATPADNRSVH
+1353 HAGERADAD
-1368 DGDGA
+1368 
-1373 EAGPVRAGAGAVSAD
+1373 
-1388 GRAVRAGGEGVLLDG
+1388 
-1403 AESAGRRS
+1403 AGRDGGS
-1411 AEGAAF
+1411 G
-1417 GVGTWLVLAE
+1417 GTWLILSEE
-1427 DDDVLGSAT
+1427 DDALAAAT
-1436 VAGLEERGKR
+1436 GAGLEERGKR
-1446 VVRHRVMDRPP
+1446 VIRHRVTNRPP
-1457 DEHPAMDEP
+1457 DGHPAM

-1477 SADLVDE
+1477 SAGLVDE
-1484 ELVLA
+1484 DLVLA

-1501 RLYVATRSALP
+1501 RLYVATRGALP
-1512 LAGDGLPGHGFVS
+1512 LNGEAGLPGHAFVS

-1531 AFERTVQR
+1531 AFERTAQR

-1548 ADLVAELLADDDAR
+1548 QDLVAELLAGGDAR
-1562 EVAWRGGTRYV
+1562 EVAWRGGARYA
-1573 ARLGQAVLP
+1573 ARLGRAELP
-1582 EEQGKKKRIV
+1582 ETEGGKKRIV
-1592 RRGGAYVITGGYGG
+1592 RRGGAYIVTGGYGG
-1606 IGLVTARLLAQ
+1606 IGLVTARLLAE
-1617 RGAGRIVLSGRGGP
+1617 RGAGRIVLSGRSGP

-1638 IARLREDGVDVGVV
+1638 IARLRESGVDVGVV
-1652 LGDIAQPG
+1652 LGDIAAPG
-1660 TAERLIKVAQ
+1660 TAERLVAVAR
-1670 EGGTRL
+1670 EGGARL

-1714 EATWD
+1714 EAVRD
-1719 IDLDWLVMHSSAA
+1719 LDLDWFVAHSSAA

-1738 GQAAYA
+1738 GQGAYA
-1744 AANAAIDALMAYRR
+1744 AANAAVDALMAHRR
-1758 ANGRPGT
+1758 AHGLPGT
-1765 TINWGTW
+1765 TVNWGTW

-1777 AAEVAVTVIDP
+1777 AAETAVTVIDP

-1797 LEALLVHGMN
+1797 LEALLAHDMA
-1807 ATGVLRFDPA
+1807 ATGVLRFDPV

-1825 IRNMPYFAALTEAA
+1825 IRDMPYFAALTEAA
-1839 DEQQDESDW
+1839 AEAGAADAGDW
-1848 PGVEALKDL
+1848 PGVAALKDL
-1857 DPGIARK
+1857 DPATARK

-1933 AAGELGLADAD
+1933 AAGELGLSG
-1944 APQATAVSNAE
+1944 APAPTAVSNAE

-1967 LAVRILEDVL
+1967 LAVRIFEDVL
-1977 GLDRVGVTADFFAE
+1977 GLDRVGVTADFFAD
-1991 LGGREHQ
+1991 LGGQEHQ

-2003 ARVAQELGAEV
+2003 ALVCAELGAEA

-2046 LNRGRSGGRGGASP
+2046 LKPSGT
-2060 HSDPAGDRRPI
+2060 RRPI

-2086 LTDLLGGDQPVYG
+2086 LVDLLGDDQPVYG
-2099 LERFEDAPP
+2099 LERFEDAPS
-2108 VEERAARYVQHLVEA
+2108 VEERAARYVRHLREA

-2141 YETARQLQR
+2141 YETARQLTA

-2165 PLAVDDE
+2165 PLPVDDE

-2195 TLTYEELSGLDEES
+2195 TLTYEELSGLDEEA

-2234 TSHQDTRSLEAYQ
+2234 TSHQDTRSLEAYR
-2247 PEPYDGHVILY
+2247 PEPYDGRVILY
-2258 YAPEETPWAVRDA
+2258 HAPEETPWAVRDA

-2295 VHHLNLLDPP
+2295 AHHLNLLDPP
-2305 GVDVLAAHLE
+2305 GVEVLAAHLE
-2315 ARLSGRRRRD
+2315 GRLAGRRESD
-2325 AVPTLDTAR
+2325 AVLTSTTAR